1 MMSDFNSNVNLNERI
16 DLPLDADEILDGAV
30 FVKGDSVYAATRL
43 RGTTERDFEDDV
55 EKMLGEVGWTIHVGQ
70 ADYDRK
76 LALKVDSL
84 INFVKE
90 TQPEEW
96 AKIEGLYGSHTQ
108 ERFLKRLVDELEP
121 HDERGGVLNVLRHGI
136 RMIPGAQ
143 FRLCFFKPATAKN
156 PDALAHYKANRFE
169 LVRQLRYGT
178 LPDDTNNSVDVVLFL
193 NGIPVVTMELKNNL
207 TGQHTEHAVKQ
218 YERDRSPKELLF
230 KPNRRALVHFAL
242 DSETVAMCTWLANS
256 KSRFLPFNRGNGMN
270 GAGNPANPHGYRTEY
285 LYREIL
291 APDSLLDII
300 QRFVR
305 VEYDAN
311 THVMKNVIFPRFHQ
325 LDAVRK
331 LVADAR
337 DKGAGQSYLI
347 QHSAGSGKS
356 NSIAWL
362 AHHLQSLHDG
372 NDNPVFDT
380 VVILTD
386 RRNLDTQLS
395 ETIDS
400 VEHKRGV
407 VVRIRE
413 EDGSAGLRE
422 ALNSGAQ
429 IITSTIQKFPYICS
443 ETRVSGRKFAVIIDE
458 AHSSQSGKANAKMKM
473 ALIDRDV
480 DPDEPW
486 DDEDELAREMKA
498 QGRIPNLSFF
508 AFTATPK
515 AATLEVFGT
524 RDNECK
530 RDGDGILIPRPFHLY
545 SMKQAIDEGFI
556 LDVLENYT
564 CFETYFKLAKT
575 IQDDPKYK
583 EAKANRALMG
593 IVDWNPEMVDR
604 KAQII
609 VEHFMNDVEGVL
621 GGKSKAMVVTWSRPM
636 AYRLYLAMT
645 EYIKQQR
652 YACEVMVAFSGKL
665 DVDGE
670 EVTEAKVNG
679 VPETRTAELF
689 DSDAKRIIVCANKF
703 QTGFD
708 QPKLCAMY
716 VDKMLTGVAAVQTLS
731 RLNRT
736 CSIPGKRTF
745 VLDFANTWD
754 TIRASFANY
763 YEATELDAVTDP
775 DVIYNLV
782 ERLDG
787 YHVYEVSEI
796 EAVAEVYYDE
806 TDSGVALRRIEP
818 KLQPAVDRWCALDDT
833 PKREFKMLLRKF
845 LRSYSFITQMISLG
859 DKDLHRLFVY
869 AGFLVKKLFLKTAS
883 MPDLRDKVELE
894 YLRIEDKGTQ
904 HIKLQSEELHNGGAN
919 AGITKDEEEEHL
931 SVLIEHLNE
940 AFGAQWTDADKIIK
954 ACADKICE
962 DEEFVA
968 KARTNSMGD
977 LRAIF
982 GDVML
987 SALAAILSDS
997 QDMYEKFNENPD
1009 AYLNVMN
1016 NDLLPIVYRRC
1027 NADEE

>member
-1 MMSDFNSNVNLNERI
+1 MEDTFETKPKVTVEYYS
-16 DLPLDADEILDGAV
+16 
-30 FVKGDSVYAATRL
+30 ATMPK
-43 RGTTERDFEDDV
+43 TAEKNYEDDV
-55 EKMLGEVGWTIHVGQ
+55 EAILGLAGWRTFDNNAAAQ

-84 INFVKE
+84 IDFVQG

-96 AKIEGLYGSHTQ
+96 AKIDGLYGSHTR
-108 ERFLKRLVDELEP
+108 ERFLKRLCDELEP
-121 HDERGGVLNVLRHGI
+121 HGERGGVVNVLRHGI
-136 RMIPGAQ
+136 RMAPGAQ
-143 FRLCFFKPATAKN
+143 FRLCYFRPATEKN
-156 PDALAHYKANRFE
+156 PDALARWRANRFE
-169 LVRQLRYGT
+169 VVRQLRYGT
-178 LPDDTNNSVDVVLFL
+178 MPDDLNNSVDVVLFL

-207 TGQHTEHAVKQ
+207 TGQRTEHAVKQ
-218 YERDRSPKELLF
+218 YKTDRSPKELLF
-230 KPNRRALVHFAL
+230 KANRRAIVHFAL
-242 DSETVAMCTWLANS
+242 DSETVEMCTWLANG
-256 KSRFLPFNRGNGMN
+256 KSFFLPFNRGNGKN
-270 GAGNPANPHGYRTEY
+270 GAGNPPNLHGYRTEY

-305 VEYDAN
+305 VEYDPD
-311 THVMKNVIFPRFHQ
+311 THAMKKIIFPRFHQ

-331 LVADAR
+331 ASGTG
-337 DKGAGQSYLI
+337 KSYLI

-362 AHHLQSLHDG
+362 AHHLQSLHDA
-372 NDNPVFDT
+372 NDSPVFDT

-386 RRNLDTQLS
+386 RRNLDAQLS
-395 ETIDS
+395 ETIDA

-443 ETRVSGRKFAVIIDE
+443 ETKVSGRKFAVIIDE
-458 AHSSQSGKANAKMKM
+458 AHSSQSGKANAKMKL
-473 ALIDRDV
+473 ALIDRDL

-486 DDEDELAREMKA
+486 DDEDELAKEMKA
-498 QGRIPNLSFF
+498 QGTIPNLSFF

-524 RDNECK
+524 RDELCK
-530 RDGDGILIPRPFHLY
+530 RDESGILIPRPFHLY

-564 CFETYFKLAKT
+564 CFESYFKLVKT
-575 IQDDPKYK
+575 IADDPKYK
-583 EAKANRALMG
+583 EMKANRALMG
-593 IVDWNPEMVDR
+593 IVDWNPAMIGS

-621 GGKSKAMVVTWSRPM
+621 DHHSKAMVVTWSRPM
-636 AYRLYLAMT
+636 AYRLYLAMA
-645 EYIKQQR
+645 EYIKQQK
-652 YACEVMVAFSGKL
+652 YACQIMVAFSGRL

-679 VPETRTAELF
+679 VAETRTAELF
-689 DSDAKRIIVCANKF
+689 DTDEKRIIVCANKF

-745 VLDFANTWD
+745 VVDFANDWE
-754 TIRASFANY
+754 TIRASFSDY
-763 YEATELDAVTDP
+763 YEATQLDAATDP
-775 DVIYNLV
+775 DVIYNLQ

-787 YHVYEVSEI
+787 YHVYDATEI
-796 EAVAEVYYDE
+796 EAVASVYFDE
-806 TDSGVALRRIEP
+806 PDPGAVLRKIEP
-818 KLQPAVDRWCALDDT
+818 KLQPAVDRWQALDDT
-833 PKREFKMLLRKF
+833 PKREFKALLRKF

-859 DKDLHRLFVY
+859 DEDLHRLFVY
-869 AGFLVKKLFLKTAS
+869 AGFLVKKLFLDTGAT
-883 MPDLRDKVELE
+883 PDLRDKVELE

-904 HIKLQSEELHNGGAN
+904 AIKLESTDLHNGGAN
-919 AGITKDEEEEHL
+919 AGVSKEEEEERL
-931 SVLIEHLNE
+931 SVLIDHLND
-940 AFGAQWTDADKIIK
+940 AFGAEWTEADKIIK

-982 GDVML
+982 GDVMMR
-987 SALAAILSDS
+987 ALAAILSDS
-997 QDMYEKFNENPD
+997 QDMYEKFSENPD
-1009 AYLNVMN
+1009 AYMRIMD

-1027 NADEE
+1027 NSDEE

>member
-1 MMSDFNSNVNLNERI
+1 MIGEPIDSNIV
-16 DLPLDADEILDGAV
+16 DALEDGDVLLDGDKAYE
-30 FVKGDSVYAATRL
+30 FKKLGK
-43 RGTTERDFEDDV
+43 TTEKNFENNV
-55 EKMLGEVGWTIHVGQ
+55 EAFMRGVGWRTYSTPVEAQ
-70 ADYDRK
+70 VDYDKK

-84 INFVKE
+84 VGFVRE

-96 AKIEGLYGSHTQ
+96 AKIEGLYGSQTQ
-108 ERFLKRLVDELEP
+108 AKFLKRLCDELEP
-121 HDERGGVLNVLRHGI
+121 HEDRGGVINVLRHGI
-136 RMIPGAQ
+136 RMAPGAQ
-143 FRLCFFKPATAKN
+143 FHLCFFKPATGKN
-156 PDALAHYKANRFE
+156 PDAIARYEANRFE

-178 LPDDTNNSVDVVLFL
+178 LPDDVNNSVDTVLFL

-207 TGQHTEHAVKQ
+207 TGQRTDHAVKQ
-218 YERDRSPKELLF
+218 YRTDRSPKELLF
-230 KPNRRALVHFAL
+230 KPNRRAIVHFAL
-242 DSETVAMCTWLANS
+242 DSETVEMCTWLANGAS
-256 KSRFLPFNRGNGMN
+256 YFLPFNKGNGMN
-270 GAGNPANPHGYRTEY
+270 GAGNPVNPDGYRTEY

-305 VEYDAN
+305 VEYKPLNEDG
-311 THVMKNVIFPRFHQ
+311 TGPKVMKKIIFPRFHQ

-331 LVADAR
+331 LVADA
-337 DKGAGQSYLI
+337 KVNGAGHSYLI

-362 AHHLQSLHDG
+362 AHHLQSLHDDD
-372 NDNPVFDT
+372 DNPVFDT

-386 RRNLDTQLS
+386 RRNLDAQLS

-443 ETRVSGRKFAVIIDE
+443 ETKVSGRKFAVIIDE
-458 AHSSQSGKANAKMKM
+458 AHSSQSGKANAKMKL
-473 ALIDRDV
+473 ALMDQDL

-486 DDEDELAREMKA
+486 DDEDDLAREMKA
-498 QGRIPNLSFF
+498 QGTIPNLSFF

-524 RDNECK
+524 RDGECK
-530 RDGDGILIPRPFHLY
+530 RDESGVLIPRPFHLY

-564 CFETYFKLAKT
+564 CFETYFKLTKT
-575 IQDDPKYK
+575 IAEDPRYK

-593 IVDWNPEMVDR
+593 IAEWNPAMVDK

-621 GGKSKAMVVTWSRPM
+621 DSRSKAMVVTWSRPM
-636 AYRLYLAMT
+636 AYRLYRAICD
-645 EYIKQQR
+645 YIAEMR
-652 YACEVMVAFSGKL
+652 YACEVMVAFSGTL
-665 DVDGE
+665 EVDGE
-670 EVTEAKVNG
+670 ELTESKING
-679 VPETRTAELF
+679 CKDSETADVF
-689 DSDAKRIIVCANKF
+689 DGDAKRIIVCANKF

-736 CSIPGKRTF
+736 CSIKGKRTF
-745 VLDFANTWD
+745 VVDFANDWD
-754 TIRASFANY
+754 TIRASFSNY
-763 YEATELDAVTDP
+763 YEATELDAATDP
-775 DVIYNLV
+775 DVIYDLAA
-782 ERLDG
+782 RLDG
-787 YHVYEVSEI
+787 YRVFERTEV
-796 EAVAEVYYDE
+796 EAVADVYFN
-806 TDSGVALRRIEP
+806 EP
-818 KLQPAVDRWCALDDT
+818 DPDKVLSRVEGKLAPAVDRWKALDDT
-833 PKREFKMLLRKF
+833 PKREFKALLRKF
-845 LRSYSFITQMISLG
+845 LRSYSFITQMVALG
-859 DKDLHRLFVY
+859 DRELHELFVY
-869 AGFLVKKLFLKTAS
+869 GGMLVKKLFLETGGT
-883 MPDLRDKVELE
+883 PDLRDKVELE

-904 HIKLQSEELHNGGAN
+904 AIKLESAELHNGGAN
-919 AGITKDEEEEHL
+919 AGVAKEEEEELL
-931 SVLIEHLNE
+931 SVLIEHLND
-940 AFGAQWTDADKIIK
+940 AFGTKWEDADKIIK

-962 DEEFVA
+962 NEDFVE

-977 LRAIF
+977 LKAIF
-982 GDVML
+982 GGVMMD
-987 SALAAILSDS
+987 ALAAILSDS
-997 QDMYEKFNENPD
+997 TDMYEKFSENPD
-1009 AYLNVMN
+1009 AFMRVMD

-1027 NADEE
+1027 NEGDR

>member
-1 MMSDFNSNVNLNERI
+1 MADYFGTTSNVSIEYRSTPKTSERN
-16 DLPLDADEILDGAV
+16 
-30 FVKGDSVYAATRL
+30 
-43 RGTTERDFEDDV
+43 FEDDV
-55 EKMLGEVGWTIHVGQ
+55 EAIMRLAGWGTFTSNTGAQ

-84 INFVKE
+84 VEFVRE
-90 TQPEEW
+90 TQPKEW
-96 AKIEGLYGSHTQ
+96 AKIEGLYGARTR
-108 ERFLKRLVDELEP
+108 ERFVKRLVDELEP
-121 HDERGGVLNVLRHGI
+121 HGDRGGVVNVLRHGI
-136 RMIPGAQ
+136 RMAPGAH
-143 FRLCFFKPATAKN
+143 FRLCFFEPATRKN
-156 PDALAHYKANRFE
+156 PDAWGRYRANRFE
-169 LVRQLRYGT
+169 VVRQLRYGT
-178 LPDDTNNSVDVVLFL
+178 LPDDIDNSVDIVLFL

-207 TGQHTEHAVKQ
+207 TGQRTEHAVRQ
-218 YERDRSPKELLF
+218 YKTDRSPKEPLF
-230 KPNRRALVHFAL
+230 KPNRRAIVHFAF
-242 DSETVAMCTWLANS
+242 DSETVEMCTWLANG
-256 KSRFLPFNRGNGMN
+256 KSQFLPFNKGNGKN
-270 GAGNPANPHGYRTEY
+270 GAGNPPNPNGYRTEY

-291 APDSLLDII
+291 SPASLLDII

-305 VEYDAN
+305 VEYDSDTKA
-311 THVMKNVIFPRFHQ
+311 MAKIIFPRFHQ

-331 LVADAR
+331 LVADAQR
-337 DKGAGQSYLI
+337 QGAGRSYLI

-356 NSIAWL
+356 NTIAWL
-362 AHHLQSLHDG
+362 AHHLQSLHNAD
-372 NDNPVFDT
+372 DVPVFDT

-386 RRNLDTQLS
+386 RRNLDAQLS

-443 ETRVSGRKFAVIIDE
+443 ETKVSGRRFAVIIDE
-458 AHSSQSGKANAKMKM
+458 AHSSQSGKANAKMKL
-473 ALIDRDV
+473 ALIDRDL

-486 DDEDELAREMKA
+486 DDEDELAKEMKA
-498 QGRIPNLSFF
+498 QGTIPNLSFF

-515 AATLEVFGT
+515 ATTLEVFGT
-524 RDNECK
+524 RDDACK
-530 RDGDGILIPRPFHLY
+530 CDANGILIPRPFHLY

-564 CFETYFKLAKT
+564 CFESYFKLVKT
-575 IQDDPKYK
+575 IADDPKYK
-583 EAKANRALMG
+583 EMKANRALMG
-593 IVDWNPEMVDR
+593 IVDWNPAMIGQ

-621 GGKSKAMVVTWSRPM
+621 GGRAKAMVVTWSRPM
-636 AYRLYLAMT
+636 AYRLYLAMAD
-645 EYIKQQR
+645 YIKQQR
-652 YACEVMVAFSGKL
+652 YACQMMVAFSGTL

-670 EVTEAKVNG
+670 EVTEARVNG

-689 DSDAKRIIVCANKF
+689 DSDEKRIIVCANKF

-745 VLDFANTWD
+745 VVDFANTWD
-754 TIRASFANY
+754 AIRASFSDY
-763 YEATELDAVTDP
+763 YEATQLDAATDP
-775 DVIYNLV
+775 DVIYNLI

-787 YHVYEVSEI
+787 YRVYDPSEV
-796 EAVAEVYYDE
+796 EAVAAAYFDE
-806 TDSGVALRRIEP
+806 PDPGAVLRKIEP
-818 KLQPAVDRWCALDDT
+818 KLQPAVDRWQALDDA
-833 PKREFKMLLRKF
+833 PKREFKALLRKF

-859 DKDLHRLFVY
+859 DANLHRLFVY
-869 AGFLVKKLFLKTAS
+869 SGFLVKKLFLDTGS
-883 MPDLRDKVELE
+883 TPDLRDKVELE

-904 HIKLQSEELHNGGAN
+904 AIKLESTELHNGGAN
-919 AGITKDEEEEHL
+919 AGVSKEEEEERL
-931 SVLIEHLNE
+931 SVLIDHLNE
-940 AFGAQWTDADKIIK
+940 AFGAEWTEADKIIK

-977 LRAIF
+977 LRAVF
-982 GDVML
+982 GDVMMR
-987 SALAAILSDS
+987 ALATILSDS
-997 QDMYEKFNENPD
+997 QDMFERFNENPD
-1009 AYLNVMN
+1009 AYMRIMN
-1016 NDLLPIVYRRC
+1016 SDLLPLVYRRC
-1027 NADEE
+1027 NSVEE

>member
-1 MMSDFNSNVNLNERI
+1 MNAS
-16 DLPLDADEILDGAV
+16 
-30 FVKGDSVYAATRL
+30 
-43 RGTTERDFEDDV
+43 TTEKDFENDV
-55 EKMLGEVGWTIHVGQ
+55 EWLMDQAGWRTIYNETEGLPHADNNACAQ

-84 INFVKE
+84 IGFVQE

-96 AKIEGLYGSHTQ
+96 AKIEGLYGAHAR
-108 ERFLKRLVDELEP
+108 ERFLKRLTDELEP
-121 HDERGGVLNVLRHGI
+121 HGERGGVLNVLRHGI
-136 RMIPGAQ
+136 RMAPGAQ
-143 FRLCFFKPATAKN
+143 FKLCFFKPATSKN
-156 PDALAHYKANRFE
+156 PDAVAHYRANRFE
-169 LVRQLRYGT
+169 MVRQLRYGT
-178 LPDDTNNSVDVVLFL
+178 LPDDLNNYVDVVLFL

-207 TGQHTEHAVKQ
+207 TGQRTEHAVKQ
-218 YERDRSPKELLF
+218 YRRDRSPKELLF

-242 DSETVAMCTWLANS
+242 DSETVQMCTWLANGNS
-256 KSRFLPFNRGNGMN
+256 VFLPFNRGNGNN
-270 GAGNPANPHGYRTEY
+270 GGGNPANPHGYRTEY
-285 LYREIL
+285 LYHDIL

-300 QRFVR
+300 QRFIR
-305 VEYDAN
+305 VEYDKE
-311 THVMKNVIFPRFHQ
+311 THAMKKVIFPRFHQ
-325 LDAVRK
+325 LDAVRR
-331 LVADAR
+331 LVADAQEH
-337 DKGAGQSYLI
+337 GAGHNYLI

-356 NSIAWL
+356 NTIAWL
-362 AHHLQSLHDG
+362 AHHLQSLHDAG
-372 NDNPVFDT
+372 GKPVFDT

-386 RRNLDTQLS
+386 RRNLDAQLS
-395 ETIDS
+395 ETIDA

-407 VVRIRE
+407 VVRVRE

-422 ALNSGAQ
+422 ALNAGAQ

-443 ETRVSGRKFAVIIDE
+443 ETKVSGRRFAVIIDE
-458 AHSSQSGKANAKMKM
+458 AHSSQSGRANAKMKM
-473 ALIDRDV
+473 ALMDRDL

-486 DDEDELAREMKA
+486 DDEDEMAREMKA
-498 QGRIPNLSFF
+498 QGNIDNLSFF

-515 AATLEVFGT
+515 PATLEVFGA
-524 RDNECK
+524 RDEQCK
-530 RDGDGILIPRPFHLY
+530 RDKDGMLIPRPFHLY

-593 IVDWNPEMVDR
+593 IVDWNPAMVDR

-609 VEHFMNDVEGVL
+609 VEHFMNDVEGVI
-621 GGKSKAMVVTWSRPM
+621 GHKAKAMVVTWSRPM
-636 AYRLYLAMT
+636 AYRLYTAMT
-645 EYIKQQR
+645 DYVKQQR
-652 YACEVMVAFSGKL
+652 YACQVMIAFSGTL

-689 DSDAKRIIVCANKF
+689 DTDEKRIIVCANKF

-716 VDKMLTGVAAVQTLS
+716 VDKQLTGVAAVQTLS

-736 CSIPGKRTF
+736 YLGKRTF
-745 VLDFANTWD
+745 VLDFTNTWD

-763 YEATELDAVTDP
+763 YEATELDAATDP
-775 DVIYNLV
+775 DVIYNLA
-782 ERLDG
+782 ERLDS
-787 YHVYEVSEI
+787 YHVYDRTEV
-796 EAVAEVYYDE
+796 EAVSGVYYHEPDQ
-806 TDSGVALRRIEP
+806 DAVLRRIEP
-818 KLQPAVDRWCALDDT
+818 QLQPAVDRWGALDDT
-833 PKREFKMLLRKF
+833 PKREFKALLRKF

-859 DKDLHRLFVY
+859 DEGLHRLFVY
-869 AGFLVKKLFLKTAS
+869 AGFLVKKLFLETGS
-883 MPDLRDKVELE
+883 TPDLRDKVELE

-904 HIKLQSEELHNGGAN
+904 AIKLESEQLHNGGAN
-919 AGITKDEEEEHL
+919 AGVAKEEEEERL
-931 SVLIEHLNE
+931 SVLIEHLND
-940 AFGAQWTDADKIIK
+940 AFGAEWTDADKIIK

-962 DEEFVA
+962 DDDFVA

-982 GDVML
+982 GDVMM

-997 QDMYEKFNENPD
+997 QDMYAKFNKNPD
-1009 AYLNVMN
+1009 AYLRIMN
-1016 NDLLPIVYRRC
+1016 SDLLPIVYRRC
-1027 NADEE
+1027 NERA

>member
-1 MMSDFNSNVNLNERI
+1 MDFEKI
-16 DLPLDADEILDGAV
+16 DPAIADTLQDGDVLVTPDAMYEYKQVG
-30 FVKGDSVYAATRL
+30 K
-43 RGTTERDFEDDV
+43 TTELVFENDV
-55 EKMLGEVGWTIHVGQ
+55 AAFMHETGWCTFASNAEGQ

-84 INFVKE
+84 VGFVQE

-96 AKIEGLYGSHTQ
+96 AKIEGLYGSHTR
-108 ERFLKRLVDELEP
+108 ERFLKRLVEELEP
-121 HDERGGVLNVLRHGI
+121 HGERGGVLNVLRHGI
-136 RMIPGAQ
+136 RMAPGAQ
-143 FRLCFFKPATAKN
+143 FRLCFFKPATDKN
-156 PDALAHYKANRFE
+156 PDALARYRANRFE

-178 LPDDTNNSVDVVLFL
+178 LPDDSGNSVDVVLFL

-207 TGQHTEHAVKQ
+207 SGQRAEHAVKQ
-218 YERDRSPKELLF
+218 YKTDRSPKELLF
-230 KPNRRALVHFAL
+230 KPNRRALVHFTL
-242 DSETVAMCTWLANS
+242 DSETVEMCTWLANG

-270 GAGNPANPHGYRTEY
+270 GGGNPAPADGGYRTEY
-285 LYREIL
+285 LYREVL

-305 VEYDAN
+305 VEYDKE
-311 THVMKNVIFPRFHQ
+311 THVMKAVIFPRFHQ

-331 LVADAR
+331 LVADA
-337 DKGAGQSYLI
+337 KANGVGKNYLI

-362 AHHLQSLHDG
+362 AHHLQSLHDDSG
-372 NDNPVFDT
+372 SPVFNT
-380 VVILTD
+380 VIILTD
-386 RRNLDTQLS
+386 RRNLDEQLS
-395 ETIDS
+395 ETIDA

-407 VVRIRE
+407 VVRVRE

-422 ALNSGAQ
+422 ALNAGAQ

-443 ETRVSGRKFAVIIDE
+443 ETKVSGRTFAVIIDE

-473 ALIDRDV
+473 ALIDRDL

-486 DDEDELAREMKA
+486 DTEDELVREMKA
-498 QGRIPNLSFF
+498 QGHIKNLSFF

-524 RDNECK
+524 RDDQCK
-530 RDGDGILIPRPFHLY
+530 RDADGMLIPRPFHLY
-545 SMKQAIDEGFI
+545 SMKQAIEEGFI

-593 IVDWNPEMVDR
+593 IVNWDPAMVER

-621 GGKSKAMVVTWSRPM
+621 GGKAKAMVVTSSRPM
-636 AYRLYLAMT
+636 AYRLYSAMT
-645 EYIKQQR
+645 EYIKKQR
-652 YACEVMVAFSGKL
+652 YACQVMVAFSGTL
-665 DVDGE
+665 EVDGKE
-670 EVTEAKVNG
+670 LTEAKING
-679 VPETRTAELF
+679 VSETRTAKVF
-689 DSDAKRIIVCANKF
+689 DSDEKRIIVCANKF

-716 VDKMLTGVAAVQTLS
+716 VDKMLTGVTAVQTLS

-736 CSIPGKRTF
+736 CAIPGKRTF
-745 VLDFANTWD
+745 VLDFVNTWE

-775 DVIYNLV
+775 DVIYNLAS
-782 ERLDG
+782 RLDG
-787 YHVYEVSEI
+787 YQVYDPSEV
-796 EAVAEVYYDE
+796 EAVATAYFDE
-806 TDSGVALRRIEP
+806 FDPNAVLRKVES
-818 KLQPAVDRWCALDDT
+818 KLQPAVDRWKALDDT
-833 PKREFKMLLRKF
+833 PKREFKALLRKF

-859 DKDLHRLFVY
+859 DAELHCLFVY
-869 AGFLVKKLFLKTAS
+869 AGFLVKKLYLDTGAT
-883 MPDLRDKVELE
+883 PDLRDKVELE

-904 HIKLQSEELHNGGAN
+904 AIKLESEALHNGGAN
-919 AGITKDEEEEHL
+919 AGIAKEEEEELL
-931 SVLIEHLNE
+931 SVLVDHLNE
-940 AFGAQWTDADKIIK
+940 IFGAQWTEADKIIK

-962 DEEFVA
+962 DEDFVA
-968 KARTNSMGD
+968 KARANNMND

-982 GDVML
+982 GDVMMN
-987 SALAAILSDS
+987 ALAIILGDS
-997 QDMYEKFNENPD
+997 QDMYERFNENPE
-1009 AYLNVMN
+1009 AYLTIMN

-1027 NADEE
+1027 NAEEG

>member
-1 MMSDFNSNVNLNERI
+1 MA
-16 DLPLDADEILDGAV
+16 DAFSSPKVTVEY
-30 FVKGDSVYAATRL
+30 FSTSMPK
-43 RGTTERDFEDDV
+43 TTERNFEDDV
-55 EKMLGEVGWTIHVGQ
+55 EAMLGAAGWRTFGSFAESQ

-84 INFVKE
+84 VSFVRQ
-90 TQPEEW
+90 TQPDEW
-96 AKIEGLYGSHTQ
+96 GKIEGLYGSHTR
-108 ERFLKRLVDELEP
+108 ERFLKRLCDELEP
-121 HDERGGVLNVLRHGI
+121 HDDRGGVLNVLRHGI
-136 RMIPGAQ
+136 RMAPGAQ
-143 FRLCFFKPATAKN
+143 FRLCFFRPATDKN
-156 PDALAHYKANRFE
+156 PDAWERYRANRFE
-169 LVRQLRYGT
+169 VVRQLRYGT
-178 LPDDTNNSVDVVLFL
+178 MPDDKDNSVDVVLFV

-207 TGQHTEHAVKQ
+207 TGQRTEHAVKQ
-218 YERDRSPKELLF
+218 YKCDRSPKELLF
-230 KPNRRALVHFAL
+230 KANRRAIVHFAL
-242 DSETVAMCTWLANS
+242 DSETVEMCTWLANG
-256 KSRFLPFNRGNGMN
+256 KSYFLPFNKGNGKN
-270 GAGNPANPHGYRTEY
+270 GAGNPPNPNGYRTEY

-291 APDSLLDII
+291 APASLLDII

-305 VEYDAN
+305 VEYDAD
-311 THVMKNVIFPRFHQ
+311 TKAMKKIIFPRFHQ

-337 DKGAGQSYLI
+337 EKGAGQSYLI

-362 AHHLQSLHDG
+362 AHHLQSLHDA
-372 NDNPVFDT
+372 NDEPVFDT

-386 RRNLDTQLS
+386 RRNLDAQLS
-395 ETIDS
+395 ETIDA

-443 ETRVSGRKFAVIIDE
+443 ETKVSGRKFAVIIDE
-458 AHSSQSGKANAKMKM
+458 AHSSQSGKANAKMKL
-473 ALIDRDV
+473 ALIDRDL

-486 DDEDELAREMKA
+486 DDEDELAKEMKA
-498 QGRIPNLSFF
+498 QGTIPNLSFF

-524 RDNECK
+524 RDEQCK
-530 RDGDGILIPRPFHLY
+530 RDESGILIPRPFHLY
-545 SMKQAIDEGFI
+545 SMRQAIDEGFI

-564 CFETYFKLAKT
+564 CFESYFKLVKT
-575 IQDDPKYK
+575 IADDPKYK
-583 EAKANRALMG
+583 EMKANRALMG
-593 IVDWNPEMVDR
+593 IVDWNPAMIGQ

-621 GGKSKAMVVTWSRPM
+621 GGKAKAMVVTWSRPM
-636 AYRLYLAMT
+636 AYRLYLAMAD
-645 EYIKQQR
+645 YVKQQR
-652 YACEVMVAFSGKL
+652 YACQIMVAFSGKL

-689 DSDAKRIIVCANKF
+689 DADEKRIIVCANKF

-745 VLDFANTWD
+745 VVDCVNDWETV
-754 TIRASFANY
+754 RSSFSDY
-763 YEATELDAVTDP
+763 YEATQLDAATDP
-775 DVIYNLV
+775 DVIYNLQ

-787 YHVYEVSEI
+787 YRVYDYAEV
-796 EAVAEVYYDE
+796 EAVASVYFDE
-806 TDSGVALRRIEP
+806 PDPGRVLAKVEGRLA
-818 KLQPAVDRWCALDDT
+818 PAVDRWQALDDT
-833 PKREFKMLLRKF
+833 PKREFKALLRKF

-859 DKDLHRLFVY
+859 DEELHGLFVY
-869 AGFLVKKLFLKTAS
+869 GGFLVKKLFLDTGS
-883 MPDLRDKVELE
+883 TPDLRDKVELE

-904 HIKLQSEELHNGGAN
+904 AIKLESTELHNGGAN
-919 AGITKDEEEEHL
+919 AGVSKEEEEERL
-931 SVLIEHLNE
+931 SVLIDHLNE
-940 AFGAQWTDADKIIK
+940 AFGAEWTEADKIIK

-962 DEEFVA
+962 DDDFVQ

-982 GDVML
+982 GDVMMK
-987 SALAAILSDS
+987 ALAAILGDS
-997 QDMYEKFNENPD
+997 QDMYETFSENPD
-1009 AYLNVMN
+1009 AYMRIMN

-1027 NADEE
+1027 NSDEG

>member
-1 MMSDFNSNVNLNERI
+1 M
-16 DLPLDADEILDGAV
+16 DETFDNKTRATV
-30 FVKGDSVYAATRL
+30 EYYATFTPK
-43 RGTTERDFEDDV
+43 TTEKNFENNV
-55 EKMLGEVGWTIHVGQ
+55 ESMMHDAGWKTFESNAVAQ
-70 ADYDRK
+70 RDYDRK
-76 LALKVDSL
+76 RALKTESVVS
-84 INFVKE
+84 FVKE

-96 AKIEGLYGSHTQ
+96 AKIEKMYGDQ
-108 ERFLKRLVDELEP
+108 AEERFLRRLCDELEP
-121 HDERGGVLNVLRHGI
+121 HDERGCVVNVLRHGI
-136 RMIPGAQ
+136 KMAPDAQ
-143 FRLCFFKPATAKN
+143 FRLCFFKPATGKN
-156 PDALAHYKANRFE
+156 PDAIANYEANRFE
-169 LVRQLRYGT
+169 LVRQLHYGT
-178 LPDDTNNSVDVVLFL
+178 LPDDKDNSVDTVLFL

-207 TGQHTEHAVKQ
+207 SGQRTDHAVKQ
-218 YERDRSPKELLF
+218 YKTDRSPKELLF
-230 KPNRRALVHFAL
+230 KPNRRAIVHFAL
-242 DSETVAMCTWLANS
+242 DSETVEMCTWLANG
-256 KSRFLPFNRGNGMN
+256 KSHFLPFNKGNGMN
-270 GAGNPANPHGYRTEY
+270 GAGNPPNPDGYRTEY

-305 VEYDAN
+305 VKYDPDTRA
-311 THVMKNVIFPRFHQ
+311 MKGVIFPRFHQ

-337 DKGAGQSYLI
+337 EKGAGQSYLI

-362 AHHLQSLHDG
+362 AHHLQSLHDDNG
-372 NDNPVFDT
+372 NPVFDT
-380 VVILTD
+380 VIILTD
-386 RRNLDTQLS
+386 RRNLDVQLS
-395 ETIDS
+395 ETIEA

-413 EDGSAGLRE
+413 QDGSAGLRE

-473 ALIDRDV
+473 ALIDRDL
-480 DPDEPW
+480 DPEEPW

-498 QGRIPNLSFF
+498 QGTVPNLSFF

-524 RDNECK
+524 RDDECK
-530 RDGDGILIPRPFHLY
+530 RDANGILIPRPFHLY

-593 IVDWNPEMVDR
+593 IAEWSPAMVER

-621 GGKSKAMVVTWSRPM
+621 GHKSKAMVVTWSRPM
-636 AYRLYLAMT
+636 AYRLYRAMT
-645 EYIKQQR
+645 DYIEKEH

-665 DVDGE
+665 EVDGE
-670 EVTEAKVNG
+670 ELTEASING
-679 VPETRTAELF
+679 APESRTAELF
-689 DSDAKRIIVCANKF
+689 DTDSKRIIVCANKF

-736 CSIPGKRTF
+736 CPIPGKRTF
-745 VLDFANTWD
+745 VVDFANTWD

-763 YEATELDAVTDP
+763 YETTELDAATDP
-775 DVIYNLV
+775 DVIYNLAD
-782 ERLDG
+782 RLAG
-787 YHVYEVSEI
+787 YRVYEASEVA
-796 EAVAEVYYDE
+796 AVADAYFDE
-806 TDSGVALRRIEP
+806 PDPDRVLVKVEA
-818 KLQPAVDRWCALDDT
+818 KLQPAVDRWKAMEDT
-833 PKREFKMLLRKF
+833 RKREFKALLRKF

-859 DKDLHRLFVY
+859 DRKLHRLFVY
-869 AGFLVKKLFLKTAS
+869 GGFLVKKLFLETGDT
-883 MPDLRDKVELE
+883 PDLRDKVDLE

-904 HIKLQSEELHNGGAN
+904 AISLQSEQLHNGGAN
-919 AGITKDEEEEHL
+919 AGIAKEEEEERL

-940 AFGAQWTDADKIIK
+940 AFGTEWEDADKIIK

-962 DEEFVA
+962 DEDFVA
-968 KARTNSMGD
+968 KARTNTMGD

-982 GDVML
+982 GDVMMK
-987 SALAAILSDS
+987 ALAAILSDS
-997 QDMYEKFNENPD
+997 SDMYEKFNENPD
-1009 AYLNVMN
+1009 AYMRVMDS
-1016 NDLLPIVYRRC
+1016 DLLPIVYRRC
-1027 NADEE
+1027 NEDV

>member
-1 MMSDFNSNVNLNERI
+1 MNAS
-16 DLPLDADEILDGAV
+16 
-30 FVKGDSVYAATRL
+30 
-43 RGTTERDFEDDV
+43 TTEKDFENDV
-55 EKMLGEVGWTIHVGQ
+55 EWLMDQAGWRTIYNETEGLPHADNNACAQ

-84 INFVKE
+84 IGFVLE

-96 AKIEGLYGSHTQ
+96 AKIEGLYGAHAR
-108 ERFLKRLVDELEP
+108 ERFLKRLTDELEP
-121 HDERGGVLNVLRHGI
+121 HGERGGVLNVLRHGI
-136 RMIPGAQ
+136 RMAPGAQ
-143 FRLCFFKPATAKN
+143 FKLCFFKPATCKN
-156 PDALAHYKANRFE
+156 PDAVAHYRANRFE
-169 LVRQLRYGT
+169 MVRQLRYGT
-178 LPDDTNNSVDVVLFL
+178 LPDDLNNSVDVVLFL

-207 TGQHTEHAVKQ
+207 TGQRTEHAVKQ
-218 YERDRSPKELLF
+218 YRRDRSPKELLF

-242 DSETVAMCTWLANS
+242 DSETVQMCTWLANGNS
-256 KSRFLPFNRGNGMN
+256 VFLPFNRGNGNN
-270 GAGNPANPHGYRTEY
+270 GGGNPANPHGYRTEY
-285 LYREIL
+285 LYHDIL

-300 QRFVR
+300 QRFIR
-305 VEYDAN
+305 VEYDKE
-311 THVMKNVIFPRFHQ
+311 THAMKKVIFPRFHQ

-331 LVADAR
+331 LVADAQEH
-337 DKGAGQSYLI
+337 GAGHNYLI

-356 NSIAWL
+356 NTIAWL
-362 AHHLQSLHDG
+362 AHHLQSLHDAG
-372 NDNPVFDT
+372 GKPVFDT

-386 RRNLDTQLS
+386 RRNLDAQLS
-395 ETIDS
+395 ETIDA

-407 VVRIRE
+407 VVRVRE

-422 ALNSGAQ
+422 ALNAGAQ

-443 ETRVSGRKFAVIIDE
+443 ETKVSGRRFAVIIDE

-473 ALIDRDV
+473 ALMDRDL

-486 DDEDELAREMKA
+486 DDEDEMAREMKA
-498 QGRIPNLSFF
+498 QGNIDNLSFF

-515 AATLEVFGT
+515 PATLEVFGT
-524 RDNECK
+524 RDEQCK
-530 RDGDGILIPRPFHLY
+530 RDKDGMLIPRPFHLY

-593 IVDWNPEMVDR
+593 IVDWNPAMVDR

-609 VEHFMNDVEGVL
+609 VEHFMNDVEGVI
-621 GGKSKAMVVTWSRPM
+621 GHKAKAMVVTWSRPM
-636 AYRLYLAMT
+636 AYRLYTAMT
-645 EYIKQQR
+645 DYVKQQR
-652 YACEVMVAFSGKL
+652 YACQVMIAFSGAL

-689 DSDAKRIIVCANKF
+689 DTDEKRIIVCANKF

-716 VDKMLTGVAAVQTLS
+716 VDKQLTGVAAVQTLS

-736 CSIPGKRTF
+736 YPGKRTF

-763 YEATELDAVTDP
+763 YEATELDAATDP
-775 DVIYNLV
+775 DVIYNLA
-782 ERLDG
+782 ERLDS
-787 YHVYEVSEI
+787 YHVYDRTEV
-796 EAVAEVYYDE
+796 EAVSDVYYHEPDQ
-806 TDSGVALRRIEP
+806 DAVLRRIEP
-818 KLQPAVDRWCALDDT
+818 QLQPAVDRWGALDDT
-833 PKREFKMLLRKF
+833 PKREFKALLRKF

-859 DKDLHRLFVY
+859 DEGLHRLFVY
-869 AGFLVKKLFLKTAS
+869 AGFLVKKLFLETGS
-883 MPDLRDKVELE
+883 TPDLRDKVELE

-904 HIKLQSEELHNGGAN
+904 AIKLESEQLHNGGAN
-919 AGITKDEEEEHL
+919 AGVAKEEEEERL
-931 SVLIEHLNE
+931 SVLIEHLND
-940 AFGAQWTDADKIIK
+940 AFGAEWTDADKIIK

-962 DEEFVA
+962 DDDFVA

-982 GDVML
+982 GDVMM

-997 QDMYEKFNENPD
+997 QDMYAKFNENPD
-1009 AYLNVMN
+1009 AYLRIMN
-1016 NDLLPIVYRRC
+1016 SDLLPIVYRRC
-1027 NADEE
+1027 NERA

>member
-1 MMSDFNSNVNLNERI
+1 MAEHFDTTSKV
-16 DLPLDADEILDGAV
+16 
-30 FVKGDSVYAATRL
+30 SVEYFGMKMPKTS
-43 RGTTERDFEDDV
+43 EKNFEGDV
-55 EKMLGEVGWTIHVGQ
+55 EAILGLGGWLTFASNAEAQ

-76 LALKVDSL
+76 AALKVNSL
-84 INFVKE
+84 VEFVQK

-96 AKIEGLYGSHTQ
+96 AKIEGLYGAHTR
-108 ERFLKRLVDELEP
+108 ERFVKRLVDELEP
-121 HDERGGVLNVLRHGI
+121 HDDRGGVVNVLRHGI
-136 RMIPGAQ
+136 RMAPGAH
-143 FRLCFFKPATAKN
+143 FRLCFFEPATKKN
-156 PDALAHYKANRFE
+156 PDAWGRYRANRFE
-169 LVRQLRYGT
+169 VVRQLRYGT
-178 LPDDTNNSVDVVLFL
+178 LPDDIDNSVDIVLFL

-207 TGQHTEHAVKQ
+207 TGQRTEHAVRQ
-218 YERDRSPKELLF
+218 YKTDRSPKEPLF
-230 KPNRRALVHFAL
+230 KPNRRAIVHFAF
-242 DSETVAMCTWLANS
+242 DSETVEMCTWLANG
-256 KSRFLPFNRGNGMN
+256 KSQFLPFNKGNGKN
-270 GAGNPANPHGYRTEY
+270 GAGNPPNPNGYRTEY

-291 APDSLLDII
+291 SPASLLDII

-305 VEYDAN
+305 VEYDAD
-311 THVMKNVIFPRFHQ
+311 TKVMTKIIFPRFHQ

-331 LVADAR
+331 LVADAQR
-337 DKGAGQSYLI
+337 QGAGRSYLI

-356 NSIAWL
+356 NTIAWL
-362 AHHLQSLHDG
+362 AHHLQSLHDA
-372 NDNPVFDT
+372 DDVPVFDT

-386 RRNLDTQLS
+386 RRNLDAQLS

-443 ETRVSGRKFAVIIDE
+443 ETKVSGRRFAVIIDE
-458 AHSSQSGKANAKMKM
+458 AHSSQSGKANAKMKL
-473 ALIDRDV
+473 ALIDRDL

-486 DDEDELAREMKA
+486 DDEDELAKEMKA
-498 QGRIPNLSFF
+498 QGTIPNLSFF

-524 RDNECK
+524 RDDACN
-530 RDGDGILIPRPFHLY
+530 RDANGILIPRPFHLY

-564 CFETYFKLAKT
+564 CFESYFKLVKT
-575 IQDDPKYK
+575 IADDPKYK
-583 EAKANRALMG
+583 EMKANRALMG
-593 IVDWNPEMVDR
+593 IVDWNPAMIGQ

-621 GGKSKAMVVTWSRPM
+621 GGKAKAMVVTWSRPM
-636 AYRLYLAMT
+636 AYRLYLAMAD
-645 EYIKQQR
+645 YIKQQR
-652 YACEVMVAFSGKL
+652 YACQIMVAFSGTL

-679 VPETRTAELF
+679 VPEARTAELF
-689 DSDAKRIIVCANKF
+689 DSDEKRIIVCANKF

-745 VLDFANTWD
+745 VVDFANTWD
-754 TIRASFANY
+754 AIRASFSDY
-763 YEATELDAVTDP
+763 YEATQLDAATDP
-775 DVIYNLV
+775 DVIYNLI

-787 YHVYEVSEI
+787 YRVYDPSEV
-796 EAVAEVYYDE
+796 EAVAAAYFDE
-806 TDSGVALRRIEP
+806 PDPGAVLRKIEP
-818 KLQPAVDRWCALDDT
+818 KLQPAVDRWQALDDA
-833 PKREFKMLLRKF
+833 PKREFKALLRKF

-859 DKDLHRLFVY
+859 DADLHRFFVY
-869 AGFLVKKLFLKTAS
+869 SGFLVKKLFLDTGS
-883 MPDLRDKVELE
+883 TPDLRDKVELE
-894 YLRIEDKGTQ
+894 YLRIEDKGT
-904 HIKLQSEELHNGGAN
+904 HAIKLESTELHNGGAN
-919 AGITKDEEEEHL
+919 AGVSKEEEEERL
-931 SVLIEHLNE
+931 SVLIDHLNE
-940 AFGAQWTDADKIIK
+940 AFGAEWTEADKIIK

-977 LRAIF
+977 LRAVF
-982 GDVML
+982 GDVMMR
-987 SALAAILSDS
+987 ALATILSDS
-997 QDMYEKFNENPD
+997 QDMFEKFNENPD
-1009 AYLNVMN
+1009 AYMRIMN
-1016 NDLLPIVYRRC
+1016 SDLLPLVYRRC
-1027 NADEE
+1027 NSVEE

>member
-1 MMSDFNSNVNLNERI
+1 MAEHFDTTSKV
-16 DLPLDADEILDGAV
+16 
-30 FVKGDSVYAATRL
+30 SVEYFGMKMPKTS
-43 RGTTERDFEDDV
+43 EKNFEDDV
-55 EKMLGEVGWTIHVGQ
+55 ETILGLGGWRTFASNAEAQ

-76 LALKVDSL
+76 AALKVDSL
-84 INFVKE
+84 VEFVQK

-96 AKIEGLYGSHTQ
+96 AKIEGLYGARTR
-108 ERFLKRLVDELEP
+108 ERFVKRLVDELEP
-121 HDERGGVLNVLRHGI
+121 HDNRGGVVNVLRHGI
-136 RMIPGAQ
+136 RMAPGAY
-143 FRLCFFKPATAKN
+143 FRLCFFEPATKKN
-156 PDALAHYKANRFE
+156 PDAWGRYRANRFE
-169 LVRQLRYGT
+169 VVRQLRYGT
-178 LPDDTNNSVDVVLFL
+178 LPDDIDNSVDIVLFL

-207 TGQHTEHAVKQ
+207 TGQRTEHAVRQ
-218 YERDRSPKELLF
+218 YKADRSPKEPLF
-230 KPNRRALVHFAL
+230 KPNRRAIVHFAF
-242 DSETVAMCTWLANS
+242 DSETVEMCTWLANG
-256 KSRFLPFNRGNGMN
+256 KSQFLPFNKGNGKN
-270 GAGNPANPHGYRTEY
+270 GAGNPPNPNGYRTEY

-291 APDSLLDII
+291 SPASLLDII

-305 VEYDAN
+305 VEYDAS
-311 THVMKNVIFPRFHQ
+311 TKAMTKIIFPRFHQ

-331 LVADAR
+331 LVADAQR
-337 DKGAGQSYLI
+337 QGAGRSYLI

-356 NSIAWL
+356 NTIAWL
-362 AHHLQSLHDG
+362 THHLQSLHDA
-372 NDNPVFDT
+372 DDVPVFDT
-380 VVILTD
+380 AVILTD
-386 RRNLDTQLS
+386 RRNLDAQLS

-443 ETRVSGRKFAVIIDE
+443 ETKVSGRRFAVIIDE
-458 AHSSQSGKANAKMKM
+458 AHSSQSGKANAKMKL
-473 ALIDRDV
+473 ALIDRDL

-486 DDEDELAREMKA
+486 DDEDELAKEMKA
-498 QGRIPNLSFF
+498 QGTIPNLSFF

-524 RDNECK
+524 RDDACN
-530 RDGDGILIPRPFHLY
+530 RDANGILIPRPFHLY

-564 CFETYFKLAKT
+564 CFESYFKLVKT
-575 IQDDPKYK
+575 IADDPKYK
-583 EAKANRALMG
+583 EMKANRALMG
-593 IVDWNPEMVDR
+593 IVDWNPAMIGQ

-621 GGKSKAMVVTWSRPM
+621 GGKAKAMVVTWSRPM
-636 AYRLYLAMT
+636 AYRLYLAMAD
-645 EYIKQQR
+645 YIKQQR
-652 YACEVMVAFSGKL
+652 YACQIMVAFSGTL

-679 VPETRTAELF
+679 VPEARTAELF
-689 DSDAKRIIVCANKF
+689 DSDEKRIIVCANKF

-745 VLDFANTWD
+745 VVDFANTWD
-754 TIRASFANY
+754 AIRASFSDY
-763 YEATELDAVTDP
+763 YEATQLDAATDP
-775 DVIYNLV
+775 DVIYNLI

-787 YHVYEVSEI
+787 YRVYDPSEV
-796 EAVAEVYYDE
+796 EAVAAAYFDE
-806 TDSGVALRRIEP
+806 PDPGAVLRKIEP
-818 KLQPAVDRWCALDDT
+818 KLQPAVDRWQALDDA
-833 PKREFKMLLRKF
+833 PKREFKALLRKF

-859 DKDLHRLFVY
+859 DADLHRFFVY
-869 AGFLVKKLFLKTAS
+869 SGFLVKKLFLDTGS
-883 MPDLRDKVELE
+883 TPDLRDKVELE
-894 YLRIEDKGTQ
+894 YLRIEDKGT
-904 HIKLQSEELHNGGAN
+904 HAIKLESTELHNGGAN
-919 AGITKDEEEEHL
+919 AGVSKEEEEERL
-931 SVLIEHLNE
+931 SVLIDHLNE
-940 AFGAQWTDADKIIK
+940 AFGAEWTEADKIIK

-977 LRAIF
+977 LRAVF
-982 GDVML
+982 GDVMMR
-987 SALAAILSDS
+987 ALATILSDS
-997 QDMYEKFNENPD
+997 QDMFEKFNENPD
-1009 AYLNVMN
+1009 AYMRIMN
-1016 NDLLPIVYRRC
+1016 SDLLPLVYRRC
-1027 NADEE
+1027 NSVEE

>member
-1 MMSDFNSNVNLNERI
+1 MA
-16 DLPLDADEILDGAV
+16 DAFSSPKVTVEY
-30 FVKGDSVYAATRL
+30 FSTSMPK
-43 RGTTERDFEDDV
+43 TTERNFEDDV
-55 EKMLGEVGWTIHVGQ
+55 EAMLGAAGWRTFGSFAESQ

-84 INFVKE
+84 VSFVRQ
-90 TQPEEW
+90 TQPDEW
-96 AKIEGLYGSHTQ
+96 GKIEGLYGSHTR
-108 ERFLKRLVDELEP
+108 ERFLKRLCDELEP
-121 HDERGGVLNVLRHGI
+121 HDDRGGVLNVLRHGI
-136 RMIPGAQ
+136 RMAPGAQ
-143 FRLCFFKPATAKN
+143 FRLCFFRPATDKN
-156 PDALAHYKANRFE
+156 PDAWERYRANRFE
-169 LVRQLRYGT
+169 VVRQLRYGT
-178 LPDDTNNSVDVVLFL
+178 MPDDKDNSVDVVLFV

-207 TGQHTEHAVKQ
+207 TGQRTEHAVKQ
-218 YERDRSPKELLF
+218 YKCDRSPKELLF
-230 KPNRRALVHFAL
+230 KANRRAIVHFAL
-242 DSETVAMCTWLANS
+242 DSETVEMCTWLANG
-256 KSRFLPFNRGNGMN
+256 KSYFLPFNKGNGKN
-270 GAGNPANPHGYRTEY
+270 GAGNPPNPNGYRTEY

-291 APDSLLDII
+291 APASLLDII

-305 VEYDAN
+305 VEYDAD
-311 THVMKNVIFPRFHQ
+311 TKAMKKIIFPRFHQ

-337 DKGAGQSYLI
+337 EKGAGQSYLI

-362 AHHLQSLHDG
+362 AHHLQSLHDA
-372 NDNPVFDT
+372 NDEPVFDT

-386 RRNLDTQLS
+386 RRNLDAQLS
-395 ETIDS
+395 ETIDA

-443 ETRVSGRKFAVIIDE
+443 ETKVSGRKFAVIIDE
-458 AHSSQSGKANAKMKM
+458 AHSSQSGKANAKMKL
-473 ALIDRDV
+473 ALIDRDL

-486 DDEDELAREMKA
+486 DDEDELAKEMKA
-498 QGRIPNLSFF
+498 QGTIPNLSFF

-524 RDNECK
+524 RDEQCK
-530 RDGDGILIPRPFHLY
+530 RDESGILIPRPFHLY
-545 SMKQAIDEGFI
+545 SMRQAIDEGFI

-564 CFETYFKLAKT
+564 CFESYFKLVKT
-575 IQDDPKYK
+575 IADDPKYK
-583 EAKANRALMG
+583 EMKANRALMG
-593 IVDWNPEMVDR
+593 IVDWNPAMIGQ

-621 GGKSKAMVVTWSRPM
+621 GGKAKAMVVTWSRPM
-636 AYRLYLAMT
+636 AYRLYLAMAD
-645 EYIKQQR
+645 YVKQQR
-652 YACEVMVAFSGKL
+652 YACQIMVAFSGKL

-689 DSDAKRIIVCANKF
+689 DADEKRIIVCANKF

-745 VLDFANTWD
+745 VVDFVNDWETV
-754 TIRASFANY
+754 RSSFSDY
-763 YEATELDAVTDP
+763 YEATQLDAATDP
-775 DVIYNLV
+775 DVIYNLQ

-787 YHVYEVSEI
+787 YRVYDYAEV
-796 EAVAEVYYDE
+796 EAVASVYFDE
-806 TDSGVALRRIEP
+806 PDPGRVLAKVEGRLA
-818 KLQPAVDRWCALDDT
+818 PAVDRWQALDDT
-833 PKREFKMLLRKF
+833 PKREFKALLRKF

-859 DKDLHRLFVY
+859 DEELHGLFVY
-869 AGFLVKKLFLKTAS
+869 GGFLVKKLFLDTGS
-883 MPDLRDKVELE
+883 TPDLRDKVELE

-904 HIKLQSEELHNGGAN
+904 AIKLESTELHNGGAN
-919 AGITKDEEEEHL
+919 AGVSKEEEEERL
-931 SVLIEHLNE
+931 SVLIDHLNE
-940 AFGAQWTDADKIIK
+940 AFGAEWTEADKIIK
-954 ACADKICE
+954 TCADKICE
-962 DEEFVA
+962 DDDFVQ

-982 GDVML
+982 GDVMMK
-987 SALAAILSDS
+987 ALAAILGDS
-997 QDMYEKFNENPD
+997 QDMYETFSENPD
-1009 AYLNVMN
+1009 AYMRIMN

-1027 NADEE
+1027 NSDEG

>member
-1 MMSDFNSNVNLNERI
+1 MAEHFDTTSKV
-16 DLPLDADEILDGAV
+16 
-30 FVKGDSVYAATRL
+30 SVEYFGMKMPKTS
-43 RGTTERDFEDDV
+43 EKNFEGDV
-55 EKMLGEVGWTIHVGQ
+55 EAILGLGGWLTFASNAEAQ

-76 LALKVDSL
+76 AALKVNSL
-84 INFVKE
+84 VEFVQK

-96 AKIEGLYGSHTQ
+96 AKIEGLYGAHTR
-108 ERFLKRLVDELEP
+108 ERFVKRLVDELEP
-121 HDERGGVLNVLRHGI
+121 HDDRGGVVNVLRHGI
-136 RMIPGAQ
+136 RMAPGAH
-143 FRLCFFKPATAKN
+143 FRLCFFEPATKKN
-156 PDALAHYKANRFE
+156 PDAWGRYRANRFE
-169 LVRQLRYGT
+169 VVRQLRYGT
-178 LPDDTNNSVDVVLFL
+178 LPDDIDNSVDIVLFL

-207 TGQHTEHAVKQ
+207 TGQRTEHAVRQ
-218 YERDRSPKELLF
+218 YKTDRSPKEPLF
-230 KPNRRALVHFAL
+230 KPNRRAIVHFAF
-242 DSETVAMCTWLANS
+242 DSETVEMCTWLANG
-256 KSRFLPFNRGNGMN
+256 KSQFLPFNKGNGKN
-270 GAGNPANPHGYRTEY
+270 GAGNPPNPNGYRTEY

-291 APDSLLDII
+291 SPASLLDII

-305 VEYDAN
+305 VECDAD
-311 THVMKNVIFPRFHQ
+311 TKVMTKIIFPRFHQ

-331 LVADAR
+331 LVADAQR
-337 DKGAGQSYLI
+337 QGAGRSYLI

-356 NSIAWL
+356 NTIAWL
-362 AHHLQSLHDG
+362 AHHLQSLHDA
-372 NDNPVFDT
+372 DDVPVFDT

-386 RRNLDTQLS
+386 RRNLDAQLS
-395 ETIDS
+395 EIIDS

-443 ETRVSGRKFAVIIDE
+443 ETKVSGRRFAVIIDE
-458 AHSSQSGKANAKMKM
+458 AHSSQSGKANAKMKL
-473 ALIDRDV
+473 ALIDRDL

-486 DDEDELAREMKA
+486 DDEDELAKEMKA
-498 QGRIPNLSFF
+498 QGTIPNLSFF

-524 RDNECK
+524 RDDACN
-530 RDGDGILIPRPFHLY
+530 RDANGILIPRPFHLY

-564 CFETYFKLAKT
+564 CFESYFKLVKT
-575 IQDDPKYK
+575 IADDPKYK
-583 EAKANRALMG
+583 EMKANRALMG
-593 IVDWNPEMVDR
+593 IVDWNPAMIGQ

-621 GGKSKAMVVTWSRPM
+621 GGKAKAMVVTWSRPM
-636 AYRLYLAMT
+636 AYRLYLAMAD
-645 EYIKQQR
+645 YIKQQR
-652 YACEVMVAFSGKL
+652 YACQIMVAFSGTL

-679 VPETRTAELF
+679 VPEARTAELF
-689 DSDAKRIIVCANKF
+689 DSDEKRIIVCANKF

-745 VLDFANTWD
+745 VVDFANTWD
-754 TIRASFANY
+754 AIRASFSDY
-763 YEATELDAVTDP
+763 YEATQLDAATDP
-775 DVIYNLV
+775 DVIYNLI

-787 YHVYEVSEI
+787 YRVYDPSEV
-796 EAVAEVYYDE
+796 EAVAAAYFDE
-806 TDSGVALRRIEP
+806 PDPGAVLRKIEP
-818 KLQPAVDRWCALDDT
+818 KLQPAVDRWQALDDA
-833 PKREFKMLLRKF
+833 PKREFKALLRKF

-859 DKDLHRLFVY
+859 DADLHRSFVY
-869 AGFLVKKLFLKTAS
+869 SGFLVKKLFLDTGS
-883 MPDLRDKVELE
+883 TPDLRDKVELE

-904 HIKLQSEELHNGGAN
+904 AIKLESTELHNGGAN
-919 AGITKDEEEEHL
+919 AGVSKEEEEERL
-931 SVLIEHLNE
+931 SVLIDHLNE
-940 AFGAQWTDADKIIK
+940 AFGAEWTEADKIIK

-977 LRAIF
+977 LRAVF
-982 GDVML
+982 GDVMMR
-987 SALAAILSDS
+987 ALATILSDS
-997 QDMYEKFNENPD
+997 QDMFEKFNENPD
-1009 AYLNVMN
+1009 AYMRIMN
-1016 NDLLPIVYRRC
+1016 SDLLPLVYRRC
-1027 NADEE
+1027 NSVEE

>member
-1 MMSDFNSNVNLNERI
+1 MVEHFDTTSKV
-16 DLPLDADEILDGAV
+16 
-30 FVKGDSVYAATRL
+30 SVEYF
-43 RGTTERDFEDDV
+43 GTKMPKTSEKNFEGDV
-55 EKMLGEVGWTIHVGQ
+55 EAILGLGGWLTFASNAEAQ

-76 LALKVDSL
+76 AALKVNSL
-84 INFVKE
+84 VEFVQK

-96 AKIEGLYGSHTQ
+96 AKIEELYGAHTR
-108 ERFLKRLVDELEP
+108 ERFVKRLVDELEP
-121 HDERGGVLNVLRHGI
+121 HDDRGGVVNVLRHGI
-136 RMIPGAQ
+136 RMAPGAH
-143 FRLCFFKPATAKN
+143 FRLCFFEPATKKN
-156 PDALAHYKANRFE
+156 PDAWGRYRANRFE
-169 LVRQLRYGT
+169 VVRQLRYGT
-178 LPDDTNNSVDVVLFL
+178 LPDDIDNSVDIVLFL

-207 TGQHTEHAVKQ
+207 TGQRTEHAVRQ
-218 YERDRSPKELLF
+218 YKTDRSPKELLF
-230 KPNRRALVHFAL
+230 KPNRRAIVHFAF
-242 DSETVAMCTWLANS
+242 DSETVEMCTWLANG
-256 KSRFLPFNRGNGMN
+256 KSQFLPFNKGNGKN
-270 GAGNPANPHGYRTEY
+270 GAGNPPNPNGYRTEY

-291 APDSLLDII
+291 PPASLLDII

-305 VEYDAN
+305 VEYDAD
-311 THVMKNVIFPRFHQ
+311 TKVMTKIIFPRFHQ

-331 LVADAR
+331 LVADAQR
-337 DKGAGQSYLI
+337 QGAGHSYLI

-356 NSIAWL
+356 NTIAWL
-362 AHHLQSLHDG
+362 AHHLQSLHDA
-372 NDNPVFDT
+372 DDVPVFDT

-386 RRNLDTQLS
+386 RRNLDAQLS

-443 ETRVSGRKFAVIIDE
+443 ETKVSGRRFAVIIDE
-458 AHSSQSGKANAKMKM
+458 AHSSQSGKANAKMKLS
-473 ALIDRDV
+473 LIDRDL

-486 DDEDELAREMKA
+486 DDEDELAKEMKA
-498 QGRIPNLSFF
+498 QGTIPNLSFF

-524 RDNECK
+524 RDDACK
-530 RDGDGILIPRPFHLY
+530 RDANGILIPRPFHLY

-564 CFETYFKLAKT
+564 CFESYFKLVKT
-575 IQDDPKYK
+575 IADDPKYK
-583 EAKANRALMG
+583 EMKANRALMG
-593 IVDWNPEMVDR
+593 IVDWNPAMIGQ

-621 GGKSKAMVVTWSRPM
+621 GGKAKAMVVTWSRPM
-636 AYRLYLAMT
+636 AYRLYLAMAD
-645 EYIKQQR
+645 YIKQQR
-652 YACEVMVAFSGKL
+652 YACQIMVAFSGTL

-679 VPETRTAELF
+679 VPEARTAELF
-689 DSDAKRIIVCANKF
+689 DSDEKRIIVCANKF

-745 VLDFANTWD
+745 VVDFANTWD
-754 TIRASFANY
+754 AIRASFSDY
-763 YEATELDAVTDP
+763 YEATQLDAATDP
-775 DVIYNLV
+775 DVIYNLIG
-782 ERLDG
+782 RLDG
-787 YHVYEVSEI
+787 YRVYDPSEV
-796 EAVAEVYYDE
+796 EAVAAAYFDE
-806 TDSGVALRRIEP
+806 PDPGAVLRKIEP
-818 KLQPAVDRWCALDDT
+818 KLQPAVDRWQALDDA
-833 PKREFKMLLRKF
+833 PKREFKALLRKF

-859 DKDLHRLFVY
+859 DANLHRFFVY
-869 AGFLVKKLFLKTAS
+869 SGFLVKKLFLDTGS
-883 MPDLRDKVELE
+883 TPDLRDKVELE

-904 HIKLQSEELHNGGAN
+904 AIKLESTELHNGGAN
-919 AGITKDEEEEHL
+919 AGVSKEEEEERL
-931 SVLIEHLNE
+931 SVLIDHLNE
-940 AFGAQWTDADKIIK
+940 AFGAEWTEADKIIK

-977 LRAIF
+977 LRAVF
-982 GDVML
+982 GDVMMR
-987 SALAAILSDS
+987 ALATILSDS
-997 QDMYEKFNENPD
+997 QDMFERFNENPD
-1009 AYLNVMN
+1009 AYMRIMN
-1016 NDLLPIVYRRC
+1016 SDLLPLVYRRC
-1027 NADEE
+1027 NSVEE

>member
-1 MMSDFNSNVNLNERI
+1 MNAS
-16 DLPLDADEILDGAV
+16 
-30 FVKGDSVYAATRL
+30 
-43 RGTTERDFEDDV
+43 TTEKDFENDV
-55 EKMLGEVGWTIHVGQ
+55 EWLMDQAGWRTIYNETEGLPHADNNACAQ

-84 INFVKE
+84 IGFVQE

-96 AKIEGLYGSHTQ
+96 AKIEGLYGAHAR
-108 ERFLKRLVDELEP
+108 ERFLKRLADELEP
-121 HDERGGVLNVLRHGI
+121 HGERGGVLNVLRHGI
-136 RMIPGAQ
+136 RMAPGAQ
-143 FRLCFFKPATAKN
+143 FKLCFFKPATSKN
-156 PDALAHYKANRFE
+156 PDAVARYHANRFE
-169 LVRQLRYGT
+169 MVRQLRYGT
-178 LPDDTNNSVDVVLFL
+178 LPDDLNNSVDVVLFL

-207 TGQHTEHAVKQ
+207 TGQRTEHAAKQ
-218 YERDRSPKELLF
+218 YKRDRSPKELLF

-242 DSETVAMCTWLANS
+242 DSETVQMCTWLANGNS
-256 KSRFLPFNRGNGMN
+256 VFLPFNRGNGNN
-270 GAGNPANPHGYRTEY
+270 GGGNPANPHGYRTEY
-285 LYREIL
+285 LYHDIL

-300 QRFVR
+300 QRFIR
-305 VEYDAN
+305 VEYDKE
-311 THVMKNVIFPRFHQ
+311 THAMKKVIFPRFHQ

-331 LVADAR
+331 LVADAQEH
-337 DKGAGQSYLI
+337 GAGHNYLI

-356 NSIAWL
+356 NTIAWL
-362 AHHLQSLHDG
+362 AHHLQSLHNAG
-372 NDNPVFDT
+372 GKPVFDT

-386 RRNLDTQLS
+386 RRNLDAQLS
-395 ETIDS
+395 ETIDA

-407 VVRIRE
+407 VVRVRE

-422 ALNSGAQ
+422 ALNAGAQ

-443 ETRVSGRKFAVIIDE
+443 ETKVSGRRFAVIIDE

-473 ALIDRDV
+473 ALMDRDL

-486 DDEDELAREMKA
+486 DDEDEMAREMKA
-498 QGRIPNLSFF
+498 QGNIDNLSFF

-515 AATLEVFGT
+515 PATLEVFGA
-524 RDNECK
+524 RDEQCK
-530 RDGDGILIPRPFHLY
+530 RDKDGMLIPRPFHLY

-593 IVDWNPEMVDR
+593 IVDWNPAMVDR

-609 VEHFMNDVEGVL
+609 VEHFMNDVEGVI
-621 GGKSKAMVVTWSRPM
+621 GHKAKAMVVTWSRPM
-636 AYRLYLAMT
+636 AYRLYTAMT
-645 EYIKQQR
+645 DYVKQQR
-652 YACEVMVAFSGKL
+652 YACQVMIAFSGAL

-689 DSDAKRIIVCANKF
+689 DTDEKRIIVCANKF

-716 VDKMLTGVAAVQTLS
+716 VDKQLTGVAAVQTLS

-736 CSIPGKRTF
+736 YPGKRTF

-754 TIRASFANY
+754 TIRVSFANY
-763 YEATELDAVTDP
+763 YEATELDAATDP
-775 DVIYNLV
+775 DVIYNLA
-782 ERLDG
+782 ERLDS
-787 YHVYEVSEI
+787 YHVYDRTEA
-796 EAVAEVYYDE
+796 EAVSDVYYHEPDQ
-806 TDSGVALRRIEP
+806 DAVLRRIEP
-818 KLQPAVDRWCALDDT
+818 QLQPAVDRWGALDDT
-833 PKREFKMLLRKF
+833 PKREFKALLRKF

-859 DKDLHRLFVY
+859 DEGLHRLFVY
-869 AGFLVKKLFLKTAS
+869 AGFLVKKLFLETGS
-883 MPDLRDKVELE
+883 TPDLRDKVELE

-904 HIKLQSEELHNGGAN
+904 AIKLESEQLHNGGAN
-919 AGITKDEEEEHL
+919 AGVAKEEEEERL
-931 SVLIEHLNE
+931 SVLIEHLND
-940 AFGAQWTDADKIIK
+940 AFGAEWTDADKIIK

-962 DEEFVA
+962 DDDFVA

-982 GDVML
+982 GDVMM

-997 QDMYEKFNENPD
+997 QDMYAKFNKNPD
-1009 AYLNVMN
+1009 AYLRIMN
-1016 NDLLPIVYRRC
+1016 SDLLPIVYRRC
-1027 NADEE
+1027 NERA

>member
-1 MMSDFNSNVNLNERI
+1 MVEHFDTTSKV
-16 DLPLDADEILDGAV
+16 
-30 FVKGDSVYAATRL
+30 SVEYF
-43 RGTTERDFEDDV
+43 GTKMPKTSEKNFEGDV
-55 EKMLGEVGWTIHVGQ
+55 EAILGLGGWLTFASNAEAQ

-76 LALKVDSL
+76 AALKVNSL
-84 INFVKE
+84 VEFVQK

-96 AKIEGLYGSHTQ
+96 AKIEGLYGAHAR
-108 ERFLKRLVDELEP
+108 ERFVKRLVDELEP
-121 HDERGGVLNVLRHGI
+121 HDDRGGVVNVLRHGI
-136 RMIPGAQ
+136 RMAPGAH
-143 FRLCFFKPATAKN
+143 FRLCFFEPATKKN
-156 PDALAHYKANRFE
+156 PDAWGRYRANRFE
-169 LVRQLRYGT
+169 VVRQLRYGT
-178 LPDDTNNSVDVVLFL
+178 LPDDIDNSVDIVLFL

-207 TGQHTEHAVKQ
+207 TGQRTEHAVRQ
-218 YERDRSPKELLF
+218 YKTDRSPKELLF
-230 KPNRRALVHFAL
+230 KPNRRAIVHFAF
-242 DSETVAMCTWLANS
+242 DSETVEMCTWLANG
-256 KSRFLPFNRGNGMN
+256 KSQFLPFNKGNGKN
-270 GAGNPANPHGYRTEY
+270 GAGNPPNPNGYRTEY

-291 APDSLLDII
+291 SPASLLDII

-305 VEYDAN
+305 VEYDAD
-311 THVMKNVIFPRFHQ
+311 TKVMTKIIFPRFHQ

-331 LVADAR
+331 LVADAQR
-337 DKGAGQSYLI
+337 QGAGHSYLI

-356 NSIAWL
+356 NTIAWL
-362 AHHLQSLHDG
+362 AHHLQSLHDA
-372 NDNPVFDT
+372 DDVSVFDT

-386 RRNLDTQLS
+386 RRNLDAQLS

-443 ETRVSGRKFAVIIDE
+443 ETKVSGRRFAVIIDE
-458 AHSSQSGKANAKMKM
+458 AHSSQSGKANAKMKL
-473 ALIDRDV
+473 ALIDRDL

-486 DDEDELAREMKA
+486 DDEDELAKEMKA
-498 QGRIPNLSFF
+498 QGTISNLSFF

-524 RDNECK
+524 RDNACK
-530 RDGDGILIPRPFHLY
+530 RDANGILIPRPFHLY

-564 CFETYFKLAKT
+564 CFESYFKLVKT
-575 IQDDPKYK
+575 IADDPKYK
-583 EAKANRALMG
+583 EMKANRALMG
-593 IVDWNPEMVDR
+593 IVDWNPAMIGQ

-621 GGKSKAMVVTWSRPM
+621 GGKAKAMVVTWSRPM
-636 AYRLYLAMT
+636 AYRLYLAMAD
-645 EYIKQQR
+645 YIKQQR
-652 YACEVMVAFSGKL
+652 YACQIMVAFSGTL

-679 VPETRTAELF
+679 VPEARTAELF
-689 DSDAKRIIVCANKF
+689 DSDEKRIIVCANKF

-708 QPKLCAMY
+708 QPRLCAMY

-745 VLDFANTWD
+745 VVDFANTWD
-754 TIRASFANY
+754 AIRASFSDY
-763 YEATELDAVTDP
+763 YEATQLDAATDP
-775 DVIYNLV
+775 DVIYNLIG
-782 ERLDG
+782 RLDG
-787 YHVYEVSEI
+787 YRVYDPSEV
-796 EAVAEVYYDE
+796 EAVAAAYFDE
-806 TDSGVALRRIEP
+806 PDPGAVLRKIEP
-818 KLQPAVDRWCALDDT
+818 QLQPAVDRWQALDDA
-833 PKREFKMLLRKF
+833 PKREFKALLRKF

-859 DKDLHRLFVY
+859 DANLHRFFVY
-869 AGFLVKKLFLKTAS
+869 SGFLVKKLFLDTGS
-883 MPDLRDKVELE
+883 TPDLRDKVELE

-904 HIKLQSEELHNGGAN
+904 AIKLESTELHNGGAN
-919 AGITKDEEEEHL
+919 AGVSKEEEEERL
-931 SVLIEHLNE
+931 SVLIDHLNE
-940 AFGAQWTDADKIIK
+940 AFGAEWTEADKIIK

-977 LRAIF
+977 LRAVF
-982 GDVML
+982 GDVMMR
-987 SALAAILSDS
+987 ALATILSDS
-997 QDMYEKFNENPD
+997 QDMFERFNENPD
-1009 AYLNVMN
+1009 AYMRIMN
-1016 NDLLPIVYRRC
+1016 SDLLPLVYRRC
-1027 NADEE
+1027 NSVEE

>member
-1 MMSDFNSNVNLNERI
+1 MA
-16 DLPLDADEILDGAV
+16 DAFSSPKVTVEY
-30 FVKGDSVYAATRL
+30 FSTSMPK
-43 RGTTERDFEDDV
+43 TTERNFEDDV
-55 EKMLGEVGWTIHVGQ
+55 EAMLGAAGWRTFGSFAESQ

-84 INFVKE
+84 VSFVRQ
-90 TQPEEW
+90 TQPDEW
-96 AKIEGLYGSHTQ
+96 GKIEGLYGSHTR
-108 ERFLKRLVDELEP
+108 ERFLKRLCDELEP
-121 HDERGGVLNVLRHGI
+121 HDDRGGVLNVLRHGI
-136 RMIPGAQ
+136 RMAPGAQ
-143 FRLCFFKPATAKN
+143 FRLCFFRPATDKN
-156 PDALAHYKANRFE
+156 PDAWERYRANRFE
-169 LVRQLRYGT
+169 VVRQLRYGT
-178 LPDDTNNSVDVVLFL
+178 MPDDKDNSVDVVLFV

-207 TGQHTEHAVKQ
+207 TGQRTEHAVKQ
-218 YERDRSPKELLF
+218 YKCDRSPKELLF
-230 KPNRRALVHFAL
+230 KANRRAIVHFAL
-242 DSETVAMCTWLANS
+242 DSETVEMCTWLANG
-256 KSRFLPFNRGNGMN
+256 KSYFLPFNKGNGKN
-270 GAGNPANPHGYRTEY
+270 GAGNPPNPNGYRTEY

-291 APDSLLDII
+291 APASLLDII

-305 VEYDAN
+305 VEYDAD
-311 THVMKNVIFPRFHQ
+311 TKAMKKIIFPRFHQ

-337 DKGAGQSYLI
+337 EKGAGQSYLI

-362 AHHLQSLHDG
+362 AHHLQSLHDA
-372 NDNPVFDT
+372 NDEPVFDT

-386 RRNLDTQLS
+386 RRNLDAQLS
-395 ETIDS
+395 ETIDA

-443 ETRVSGRKFAVIIDE
+443 ETKVSGRKFAVIIDE
-458 AHSSQSGKANAKMKM
+458 AHSSQSGKANAKMKL
-473 ALIDRDV
+473 ALIDRDL

-486 DDEDELAREMKA
+486 DDEDELAKEMKA
-498 QGRIPNLSFF
+498 QGTIPNLSFF

-524 RDNECK
+524 RDEQCK
-530 RDGDGILIPRPFHLY
+530 RDESGILIPRPFHLY
-545 SMKQAIDEGFI
+545 SMRQAIDEGFI

-564 CFETYFKLAKT
+564 CFESYFKLVKT
-575 IQDDPKYK
+575 IADDPKYK
-583 EAKANRALMG
+583 EMKANRALMG
-593 IVDWNPEMVDR
+593 IVDWNPAMIGQ

-621 GGKSKAMVVTWSRPM
+621 GGKAKAMVVTWSRPM
-636 AYRLYLAMT
+636 AYRLYLAMAD
-645 EYIKQQR
+645 YVKQQR
-652 YACEVMVAFSGKL
+652 YACQIMVAFSGKL

-689 DSDAKRIIVCANKF
+689 DADGKRIIVCANKF

-745 VLDFANTWD
+745 VVDFVNDWETV
-754 TIRASFANY
+754 RSSFSDY
-763 YEATELDAVTDP
+763 YEATQLDAATDP
-775 DVIYNLV
+775 DVIYNLQ

-787 YHVYEVSEI
+787 YRVYDYAEV
-796 EAVAEVYYDE
+796 EAVASVYFDE
-806 TDSGVALRRIEP
+806 PDPGRVLAKVEGRLA
-818 KLQPAVDRWCALDDT
+818 PAVDRWQALDDT
-833 PKREFKMLLRKF
+833 PKREFKALLRKF

-859 DKDLHRLFVY
+859 DEELHGLFVY
-869 AGFLVKKLFLKTAS
+869 GGFLVKKLFLDTGS
-883 MPDLRDKVELE
+883 TPDLRDKVELE

-904 HIKLQSEELHNGGAN
+904 AIKLESTELHNGGAN
-919 AGITKDEEEEHL
+919 AGVSKEEEEERL
-931 SVLIEHLNE
+931 SVLIDHLNE
-940 AFGAQWTDADKIIK
+940 AFGAEWTEADKIIK

-962 DEEFVA
+962 DDDFVQ

-982 GDVML
+982 GDVMMK
-987 SALAAILSDS
+987 ALAAILGDS
-997 QDMYEKFNENPD
+997 QDMYETFSENPD
-1009 AYLNVMN
+1009 AYMRIMN

-1027 NADEE
+1027 NSDEG

>member
-1 MMSDFNSNVNLNERI
+1 MNAS
-16 DLPLDADEILDGAV
+16 
-30 FVKGDSVYAATRL
+30 
-43 RGTTERDFEDDV
+43 TTEKDFEGDV
-55 EKMLGEVGWTIHVGQ
+55 EWLMDQAGWRTIYNETEGLPHADNNACAQ

-84 INFVKE
+84 IGFVQE

-96 AKIEGLYGSHTQ
+96 AKIEGLYGAHAR
-108 ERFLKRLVDELEP
+108 ERFLKRLTDELEP
-121 HDERGGVLNVLRHGI
+121 HGERGGVLNVLRHGI
-136 RMIPGAQ
+136 RMAPGAQ
-143 FRLCFFKPATAKN
+143 FKLCFFKPATCKN
-156 PDALAHYKANRFE
+156 PDAVARYHANRFE
-169 LVRQLRYGT
+169 MVRQLRYGT
-178 LPDDTNNSVDVVLFL
+178 LPDDLNNSVDVVLFL

-207 TGQHTEHAVKQ
+207 TGQRTEHAVKQ
-218 YERDRSPKELLF
+218 YRRDRSPKELLF

-242 DSETVAMCTWLANS
+242 DSETVQMCTWLANGNS
-256 KSRFLPFNRGNGMN
+256 VFLPFNRGNGNN
-270 GAGNPANPHGYRTEY
+270 GGGNPANPHGYRTEY
-285 LYREIL
+285 LYHDIL

-300 QRFVR
+300 QRFIR
-305 VEYDAN
+305 VEYDKE
-311 THVMKNVIFPRFHQ
+311 THAMKKIIFPRFHQ

-331 LVADAR
+331 LVADAQEH
-337 DKGAGQSYLI
+337 GAGHNYLI

-356 NSIAWL
+356 NTIAWL
-362 AHHLQSLHDG
+362 AHHLQSLHDAG
-372 NDNPVFDT
+372 GKPVFDT

-386 RRNLDTQLS
+386 RRNLDAQLS
-395 ETIDS
+395 ETIDA

-407 VVRIRE
+407 VVRVRE

-422 ALNSGAQ
+422 ALNAGAQ

-443 ETRVSGRKFAVIIDE
+443 ETKVSGRRFAVIIDE

-473 ALIDRDV
+473 ALMDRDL

-486 DDEDELAREMKA
+486 DDEDEMAREMKA
-498 QGRIPNLSFF
+498 QGSIDNLSFF

-515 AATLEVFGT
+515 PATLEVFGT
-524 RDNECK
+524 RDEQCK
-530 RDGDGILIPRPFHLY
+530 RDKDGMLIPRPFHLY

-593 IVDWNPEMVDR
+593 IVDWNPAMVDR

-609 VEHFMNDVEGVL
+609 VEHFMNDVEGVI
-621 GGKSKAMVVTWSRPM
+621 GHKAKAMVVTWSRPM
-636 AYRLYLAMT
+636 AYRLYTAMT
-645 EYIKQQR
+645 DYVKQQR
-652 YACEVMVAFSGKL
+652 YACQVMIAFSGAL

-689 DSDAKRIIVCANKF
+689 DTDEKRIIVCANKF

-716 VDKMLTGVAAVQTLS
+716 VDKQLTGVAAVQTLS

-736 CSIPGKRTF
+736 YPGKRTF

-763 YEATELDAVTDP
+763 YEATELDAATDP
-775 DVIYNLV
+775 DVIYNLA
-782 ERLDG
+782 ERLDS
-787 YHVYEVSEI
+787 YHVYDRTEV
-796 EAVAEVYYDE
+796 EAVSGVYYHEPDQ
-806 TDSGVALRRIEP
+806 DAVLRRIEP
-818 KLQPAVDRWCALDDT
+818 QLQPAVDRWGALDDT
-833 PKREFKMLLRKF
+833 PKREFKALLRKF

-859 DKDLHRLFVY
+859 DEGLHRLFVY
-869 AGFLVKKLFLKTAS
+869 AGFLVKKLFLETGS
-883 MPDLRDKVELE
+883 TPDLRDKVELE

-904 HIKLQSEELHNGGAN
+904 AIKLESEQLHNGGAN
-919 AGITKDEEEEHL
+919 AGVAKEEEEERL
-931 SVLIEHLNE
+931 SVLIEHLND
-940 AFGAQWTDADKIIK
+940 AFGAEWTDADKIIK

-962 DEEFVA
+962 DDDFVA

-982 GDVML
+982 GDVMM

-997 QDMYEKFNENPD
+997 QDMYAKFNKNPD
-1009 AYLNVMN
+1009 AYLRIMN
-1016 NDLLPIVYRRC
+1016 SDLLPIVYRRC
-1027 NADEE
+1027 NERA

>member
-1 MMSDFNSNVNLNERI
+1 MEDTFETKPKVTVEYYS
-16 DLPLDADEILDGAV
+16 
-30 FVKGDSVYAATRL
+30 ATMPK
-43 RGTTERDFEDDV
+43 TAEKNYEDDV
-55 EKMLGEVGWTIHVGQ
+55 EAILGLAGWRTFDNNAAAQ

-84 INFVKE
+84 IDFVQG

-96 AKIEGLYGSHTQ
+96 AKIDGLYGSHTR
-108 ERFLKRLVDELEP
+108 ERFLKRLCDELEP
-121 HDERGGVLNVLRHGI
+121 HGERGGVVNVLRHGI
-136 RMIPGAQ
+136 RMAPGAQ
-143 FRLCFFKPATAKN
+143 FRLCYFRPATEKN
-156 PDALAHYKANRFE
+156 PDALARWRANRFE
-169 LVRQLRYGT
+169 VVRQLRYGT
-178 LPDDTNNSVDVVLFL
+178 MPDDLNNSVDVVLFL

-207 TGQHTEHAVKQ
+207 TGQRTEHAVKQ
-218 YERDRSPKELLF
+218 YKTDRSPKELLF
-230 KPNRRALVHFAL
+230 KANRRAIVHFAL
-242 DSETVAMCTWLANS
+242 DSETVEMCTWLANG
-256 KSRFLPFNRGNGMN
+256 KSFFLPFNRGNGKN
-270 GAGNPANPHGYRTEY
+270 GAGNPPNLHGYRTEY

-305 VEYDAN
+305 VEYDPD
-311 THVMKNVIFPRFHQ
+311 THAMKKIIFPRFHQ

-331 LVADAR
+331 LVADA
-337 DKGAGQSYLI
+337 KASGTGKSYLI

-362 AHHLQSLHDG
+362 AHHLQSLHDA
-372 NDNPVFDT
+372 NDSPVFDT

-386 RRNLDTQLS
+386 RRNLDAQLS
-395 ETIDS
+395 ETI
-400 VEHKRGV
+400 
-407 VVRIRE
+407 
-413 EDGSAGLRE
+413 E

-443 ETRVSGRKFAVIIDE
+443 ETKVSGRKFAVIIDE
-458 AHSSQSGKANAKMKM
+458 AHSSQSGKANAKMKL
-473 ALIDRDV
+473 ALIDRDL

-486 DDEDELAREMKA
+486 DDEDELAKEMKA
-498 QGRIPNLSFF
+498 QGTIPNLSFF

-524 RDNECK
+524 RDELCK
-530 RDGDGILIPRPFHLY
+530 RDESGILIPRPFHLY

-564 CFETYFKLAKT
+564 CFESYFKLVKT
-575 IQDDPKYK
+575 IADDPKYK
-583 EAKANRALMG
+583 EMKANRALMG
-593 IVDWNPEMVDR
+593 IVDWNPAMIGS

-621 GGKSKAMVVTWSRPM
+621 DHHSKAMVVTWSRPM
-636 AYRLYLAMT
+636 AYRLYLAMA
-645 EYIKQQR
+645 EYIKQQK
-652 YACEVMVAFSGKL
+652 YACQIMVAFSGRL

-679 VPETRTAELF
+679 VAETRTAELF
-689 DSDAKRIIVCANKF
+689 DTDEKRIIVCANKF

-745 VLDFANTWD
+745 VVDFANDWE
-754 TIRASFANY
+754 TIRASFSDY
-763 YEATELDAVTDP
+763 YEATQLDAATDP
-775 DVIYNLV
+775 DVIYNLQ

-787 YHVYEVSEI
+787 YHVYDATEI
-796 EAVAEVYYDE
+796 EAVASVYFDE
-806 TDSGVALRRIEP
+806 PDPGAVLRKIEP
-818 KLQPAVDRWCALDDT
+818 KLQPAVDRWQALDDT
-833 PKREFKMLLRKF
+833 PKREFKALLRKF

-859 DKDLHRLFVY
+859 DEDLHRLFVY
-869 AGFLVKKLFLKTAS
+869 AGFLVKKLFLDTGAT
-883 MPDLRDKVELE
+883 PDLRDKVELE

-904 HIKLQSEELHNGGAN
+904 AIKLESTDLHNGGAN
-919 AGITKDEEEEHL
+919 AGVSKEEEEERL
-931 SVLIEHLNE
+931 SVLIDHLND
-940 AFGAQWTDADKIIK
+940 AFGAEWTEADKIIK

-982 GDVML
+982 GDVMMR
-987 SALAAILSDS
+987 ALAAILSDS
-997 QDMYEKFNENPD
+997 QDMYEKFSENPD
-1009 AYLNVMN
+1009 AYMRIMD

-1027 NADEE
+1027 NSDEE

>member
-1 MMSDFNSNVNLNERI
+1 MEQVTYMAMG
-16 DLPLDADEILDGAV
+16 LP
-30 FVKGDSVYAATRL
+30 K
-43 RGTTERDFEDDV
+43 TTEKNFENNVESIMHDAGWDV
-55 EKMLGEVGWTIHVGQ
+55 FESNAEAQ

-76 LALKVDSL
+76 LALKIDSL
-84 INFVKE
+84 VGFVKE

-96 AKIEGLYGSHTQ
+96 AKIEGLYGSQTR
-108 ERFLKRLVDELEP
+108 ERFLKRVCDELEP
-121 HDERGGVLNVLRHGI
+121 HDDRGGVVNVLRHGI
-136 RMIPGAQ
+136 KMAPGAQ
-143 FRLCFFKPATAKN
+143 FRLCFFRPATGKN
-156 PDALAHYKANRFE
+156 PDAWARYEKNRFE

-178 LPDDTNNSVDVVLFL
+178 LPDDKDNSVDTVLFL

-207 TGQHTEHAVKQ
+207 TGQRTDHAVKQ
-218 YERDRSPKELLF
+218 YKTDRSPKELLF
-230 KPNRRALVHFAL
+230 KPNRRAIVHFAL
-242 DSETVAMCTWLANS
+242 DSETVEMCTWLANG
-256 KSRFLPFNRGNGMN
+256 KSFFMPFNKGNGMN
-270 GAGNPANPHGYRTEY
+270 GAGNPANPNGYRTEY

-291 APDSLLDII
+291 ATDSLLDII

-305 VEYDAN
+305 VEYDAD
-311 THVMKNVIFPRFHQ
+311 TKAMKKIIFPRYHQ

-337 DKGAGQSYLI
+337 EKGAGQSYLI

-362 AHHLQSLHDG
+362 AHHLQSLHDA
-372 NDNPVFDT
+372 DDKPVFDT

-386 RRNLDTQLS
+386 RRNLDSQLADYI
-395 ETIDS
+395 EG

-422 ALNSGAQ
+422 ALNAGAQ

-443 ETRVSGRKFAVIIDE
+443 ETKVSGRKFAVIIDE

-473 ALIDRDV
+473 ALIDRDL

-486 DDEDELAREMKA
+486 DDEDELAKEMKA
-498 QGRIPNLSFF
+498 QGKIPSLSFF

-524 RDNECK
+524 RDEECK
-530 RDGDGILIPRPFHLY
+530 HDESGMLVPRPFHLY

-575 IQDDPKYK
+575 IEDDPKYK

-593 IVDWNPEMVDR
+593 IAEWNPAMIDK

-621 GGKSKAMVVTWSRPM
+621 GGRSKAMVVTWSRPM
-636 AYRLYLAMT
+636 AYRLYRAICDYVAEM
-645 EYIKQQR
+645 R

-665 DVDGE
+665 EVDGE
-670 EVTEAKVNG
+670 ELTEASING
-679 VPETRTAELF
+679 VPESRTAELF
-689 DSDAKRIIVCANKF
+689 DTDAKRIIVCANKF

-736 CSIPGKRTF
+736 YPGKRTF
-745 VLDFANTWD
+745 VVDFANDWE
-754 TIRASFANY
+754 TIRASFSNY
-763 YEATELDAVTDP
+763 YEATELDAATDP
-775 DVIYNLV
+775 DVIYNLAD
-782 ERLDG
+782 RLAG
-787 YHVYEVSEI
+787 YRIYDQTEVD
-796 EAVAEVYYDE
+796 AVAEAYFEEPDPDKVL
-806 TDSGVALRRIEP
+806 AKIEG
-818 KLQPAVDRWCALDDT
+818 KLAPAVDRWKAKEDT
-833 PKREFKMLLRKF
+833 PKREFKALLRKF
-845 LRSYSFITQMISLG
+845 LRSYSFITQMVALG
-859 DKDLHRLFVY
+859 DKDLHHLFVY
-869 AGFLVKKLFLKTAS
+869 GGFLIKKLFLDTGDT
-883 MPDLRDKVELE
+883 PDLRDKVELE

-904 HIKLQSEELHNGGAN
+904 AIKLESEELHNGGAN
-919 AGITKDEEEEHL
+919 AGISKEEEEVQL
-931 SVLIEHLNE
+931 SVLIEHLN
-940 AFGAQWTDADKIIK
+940 AVFGTEWEDADKIIK

-962 DEEFVA
+962 DEDFVA
-968 KARTNSMGD
+968 KARSNSMGD
-977 LRAIF
+977 LKAIF
-982 GDVML
+982 GTVMMN
-987 SALAAILSDS
+987 ALAAILSDS
-997 QDMYEKFNENPD
+997 QDMFEKFNENPD
-1009 AYLNVMN
+1009 AFMRVM
-1016 NDLLPIVYRRC
+1016 DDELLPIVYRRC
-1027 NADEE
+1027 NSDEG

>member
-1 MMSDFNSNVNLNERI
+1 MEDTFDKTPQVTVEYYSTSMPKTAEKN
-16 DLPLDADEILDGAV
+16 
-30 FVKGDSVYAATRL
+30 
-43 RGTTERDFEDDV
+43 FEGDV
-55 EKMLGEVGWTIHVGQ
+55 ESILGLAGWRTFDSNATAQ

-76 LALKVDSL
+76 LAFKVESL
-84 INFVKE
+84 VGFVRE

-96 AKIEGLYGSHTQ
+96 AKIVSLYGSHTQ
-108 ERFLKRLVDELEP
+108 ERFIKRLCDELEP
-121 HDERGGVLNVLRHGI
+121 HDERGGVVNVLRHGI
-136 RMIPGAQ
+136 RMAPGAQ
-143 FRLCFFKPATAKN
+143 FRLCYFRPVTEKN
-156 PDALAHYKANRFE
+156 PDAWK
-169 LVRQLRYGT
+169 RYGT
-178 LPDDTNNSVDVVLFL
+178 MPDDLNNSVDIVLFL

-207 TGQHTEHAVKQ
+207 TGQRIEHAVKQ
-218 YERDRSPKELLF
+218 YKTDRSPKELLF
-230 KPNRRALVHFAL
+230 KANRRAIVHFAL
-242 DSETVAMCTWLANS
+242 DSETVEMCTWLANG
-256 KSRFLPFNRGNGMN
+256 KSFFLPFNRGNGKN
-270 GAGNPANPHGYRTEY
+270 GAGNPPNPHGYRTEY

-305 VEYDAN
+305 VEYDPD
-311 THVMKNVIFPRFHQ
+311 THAMKKIIFPRFHQ

-331 LVADAR
+331 LVADA
-337 DKGAGQSYLI
+337 KASGAGKSYLI

-362 AHHLQSLHDG
+362 AHHLQSLHGAD
-372 NDNPVFDT
+372 DNPVFDT

-386 RRNLDTQLS
+386 RRNLDAQLS
-395 ETIDS
+395 ETIDA
-400 VEHKRGV
+400 VEHKRVV

-443 ETRVSGRKFAVIIDE
+443 ETKVSGRKFAVIIDE
-458 AHSSQSGKANAKMKM
+458 AHSSQSGKANAKMKL
-473 ALIDRDV
+473 ALIDRDL

-486 DDEDELAREMKA
+486 DDEDELAKEMKA
-498 QGRIPNLSFF
+498 QGTIPNLSFF

-524 RDNECK
+524 RDELCK
-530 RDGDGILIPRPFHLY
+530 RDESGILIPRPFHLY

-564 CFETYFKLAKT
+564 CFESYFKLVKT
-575 IQDDPKYK
+575 IADDPKYK
-583 EAKANRALMG
+583 EMKANRVLMG
-593 IVDWNPEMVDR
+593 IVDWNPTMIGQ

-621 GGKSKAMVVTWSRPM
+621 DGKAKAMVVTWSRPM
-636 AYRLYLAMT
+636 AYRLYLAMA
-645 EYIKQQR
+645 EYIKQQK
-652 YACEVMVAFSGKL
+652 YACQIMVAFSGKL

-689 DSDAKRIIVCANKF
+689 DSDEKRIIVCANKF

-745 VLDFANTWD
+745 VVDFANTWD
-754 TIRASFANY
+754 TIRASFSDY
-763 YEATELDAVTDP
+763 YEATQLDAATDP
-775 DVIYNLV
+775 DVIHNLQ

-787 YHVYEVSEI
+787 YHVYEYSKV
-796 EAVAEVYYDE
+796 EAIASVYFDE
-806 TDSGVALRRIEP
+806 PDPSAVLRKIEP
-818 KLQPAVDRWCALDDT
+818 KLQPAVDRWQALDDT
-833 PKREFKMLLRKF
+833 PKREFKALLRKF

-859 DKDLHRLFVY
+859 DEDLHRLFVY
-869 AGFLVKKLFLKTAS
+869 AGFLVKKLFLDTGS
-883 MPDLRDKVELE
+883 TPDLRDKVELE

-904 HIKLQSEELHNGGAN
+904 AIKLESTELHNGGAN
-919 AGITKDEEEEHL
+919 AGVSKEEEEERL
-931 SVLIEHLNE
+931 SVLIDHLNE
-940 AFGAQWTDADKIIK
+940 AFGAEWTEADKIIK

-982 GDVML
+982 GDVMMR
-987 SALAAILSDS
+987 ALAAILADS
-997 QDMYEKFNENPD
+997 ADMYEKFSENPD
-1009 AYLNVMN
+1009 AYMRIMD

-1027 NADEE
+1027 NSDEE

>member
-1 MMSDFNSNVNLNERI
+1 MVEHFDTTSKV
-16 DLPLDADEILDGAV
+16 
-30 FVKGDSVYAATRL
+30 SVEYF
-43 RGTTERDFEDDV
+43 GTKMPKTSEKNFEGDV
-55 EKMLGEVGWTIHVGQ
+55 EAILGLGGWLTFVSNAEAQ

-76 LALKVDSL
+76 AALKVNSL
-84 INFVKE
+84 VEFVQK

-96 AKIEGLYGSHTQ
+96 AKIEGLYGAHTR
-108 ERFLKRLVDELEP
+108 ERFVKRLVDELEP
-121 HDERGGVLNVLRHGI
+121 HDDRGGVVNVLRHGI
-136 RMIPGAQ
+136 RMAPGAH
-143 FRLCFFKPATAKN
+143 FRLCFFEPATKKN
-156 PDALAHYKANRFE
+156 PDAWGRYRANRFE
-169 LVRQLRYGT
+169 VVRQLRYGT
-178 LPDDTNNSVDVVLFL
+178 LPDDIDNSVDIVLFL

-207 TGQHTEHAVKQ
+207 TGQRTEHAVRQ
-218 YERDRSPKELLF
+218 YKTDRSPKELLF
-230 KPNRRALVHFAL
+230 KPNRRAIVHFAF
-242 DSETVAMCTWLANS
+242 DSETVEMCTWLANG
-256 KSRFLPFNRGNGMN
+256 KSQFLPFNKGNGKN
-270 GAGNPANPHGYRTEY
+270 GAGNPPNPNGYRTEY

-291 APDSLLDII
+291 SPASLLDII

-305 VEYDAN
+305 VEYDAS
-311 THVMKNVIFPRFHQ
+311 TKVMTKIIFPRFHQ

-331 LVADAR
+331 LVADAQR
-337 DKGAGQSYLI
+337 QGAGHSYLI

-356 NSIAWL
+356 NTIAWL
-362 AHHLQSLHDG
+362 AHHLQSLHDA
-372 NDNPVFDT
+372 DDVPVFDT

-386 RRNLDTQLS
+386 RRNLDAQLS

-413 EDGSAGLRE
+413 ENGSAGLRE

-443 ETRVSGRKFAVIIDE
+443 ETKVSGRRFAVIIDE
-458 AHSSQSGKANAKMKM
+458 AHSSQSGKANAKMKL
-473 ALIDRDV
+473 ALIDRDL

-486 DDEDELAREMKA
+486 DDEDELAKEMKA
-498 QGRIPNLSFF
+498 QGTISNLSFF

-524 RDNECK
+524 RDNACK
-530 RDGDGILIPRPFHLY
+530 RDANGILIPRPFHLY

-564 CFETYFKLAKT
+564 CFESYFKLVKT
-575 IQDDPKYK
+575 IADDPKYK
-583 EAKANRALMG
+583 EMKANRALMG
-593 IVDWNPEMVDR
+593 IVDWNPAMIGQ

-621 GGKSKAMVVTWSRPM
+621 GGKAKAMVVTWSRPM
-636 AYRLYLAMT
+636 AYRLYLAMAD
-645 EYIKQQR
+645 YIKQQR
-652 YACEVMVAFSGKL
+652 YACQIMVAFSGTL

-679 VPETRTAELF
+679 VPEARTAELF
-689 DSDAKRIIVCANKF
+689 DSDEKRIIVCANKF

-745 VLDFANTWD
+745 VVDFANTWD
-754 TIRASFANY
+754 AIRASFSDY
-763 YEATELDAVTDP
+763 YEATQLDAATDP
-775 DVIYNLV
+775 DVIYNLIG
-782 ERLDG
+782 RLDG
-787 YHVYEVSEI
+787 YRVYDPSEV
-796 EAVAEVYYDE
+796 EAVAAAYFDE
-806 TDSGVALRRIEP
+806 SDPGAVLRKIEP
-818 KLQPAVDRWCALDDT
+818 KLQPAVDRWQALDDA
-833 PKREFKMLLRKF
+833 PKREFKALLRKF

-859 DKDLHRLFVY
+859 DANLHRFFVY
-869 AGFLVKKLFLKTAS
+869 SGFLVKKLFLDTGS
-883 MPDLRDKVELE
+883 TPDLRDKVELE

-904 HIKLQSEELHNGGAN
+904 AIKLESTELHNGGAN
-919 AGITKDEEEEHL
+919 AGVSKEEEEERL
-931 SVLIEHLNE
+931 SVLIDHLNE
-940 AFGAQWTDADKIIK
+940 AFGAEWTEADKIIK

-977 LRAIF
+977 LRAVF
-982 GDVML
+982 GDVMMR
-987 SALAAILSDS
+987 ALATILSDS
-997 QDMYEKFNENPD
+997 QDMFERFNENPD
-1009 AYLNVMN
+1009 AYMRIMN
-1016 NDLLPIVYRRC
+1016 SDLLPLVYRRC
-1027 NADEE
+1027 NSVEE

>member
-1 MMSDFNSNVNLNERI
+1 MAEHSDIASKIAIEYVSAPKTSEKN
-16 DLPLDADEILDGAV
+16 
-30 FVKGDSVYAATRL
+30 
-43 RGTTERDFEDDV
+43 FEDDV
-55 EKMLGEVGWTIHVGQ
+55 ESILGLAGWRTFASNVDAQ
-70 ADYDRK
+70 ADYDRR

-84 INFVKE
+84 VGFVQE

-96 AKIEGLYGSHTQ
+96 AKIERLYGSHAR
-108 ERFLKRLVDELEP
+108 ERFVKRLVDELEP
-121 HDERGGVLNVLRHGI
+121 HDDRGGVVNVLRHGI
-136 RMIPGAQ
+136 RMAPGAQ
-143 FRLCFFKPATAKN
+143 FRLCFFKPATRKN
-156 PDALAHYKANRFE
+156 PDAWKRYRTNRFE
-169 LVRQLRYGT
+169 VVRQLRYGT
-178 LPDDTNNSVDVVLFL
+178 LAEDMYNSVDVALFL

-207 TGQHTEHAVKQ
+207 TGQRTEHAVKQ
-218 YERDRSPKELLF
+218 YKTDRSPKELLF
-230 KPNRRALVHFAL
+230 KANRRAIVHFAL
-242 DSETVAMCTWLANS
+242 DSETVEMCTWLANGN
-256 KSRFLPFNRGNGMN
+256 SRFLPFNKGNGKN
-270 GAGNPANPHGYRTEY
+270 GGGNPSNPNGYRTEY
-285 LYREIL
+285 LYREML
-291 APDSLLDII
+291 APASLLDII

-305 VEYDAN
+305 VEYDAD
-311 THVMKNVIFPRFHQ
+311 TKVMRKIIFPRFHQ

-337 DKGAGQSYLI
+337 EKGAGHSYLI

-362 AHHLQSLHDG
+362 AHHLQSLHDE
-372 NDNPVFDT
+372 NDSPVFDT

-386 RRNLDTQLS
+386 RRNLDAQLS

-443 ETRVSGRKFAVIIDE
+443 ETKVSGRKFAVIIDE
-458 AHSSQSGKANAKMKM
+458 AHSSQSGKANAKMKL
-473 ALIDRDV
+473 ALIDHDL
-480 DPDEPW
+480 DPDESW
-486 DDEDELAREMKA
+486 DDEDELAKEMKA
-498 QGRIPNLSFF
+498 QGTIPNLSFF

-524 RDNECK
+524 RDDKCK
-530 RDGDGILIPRPFHLY
+530 RDENGILIPRPFHLY

-564 CFETYFKLAKT
+564 CFESYFKLVKT
-575 IQDDPKYK
+575 IADDPKYK
-583 EAKANRALMG
+583 EMKANRALMG
-593 IVDWNPEMVDR
+593 IVDWNPAMIGQ

-621 GGKSKAMVVTWSRPM
+621 GGKAKAMVVTWSRPM
-636 AYRLYLAMT
+636 AYRLYLAMAD
-645 EYIKQQR
+645 YIKQQR
-652 YACEVMVAFSGKL
+652 YACQIMVAFSGKL

-679 VPETRTAELF
+679 APETRTAELF
-689 DSDAKRIIVCANKF
+689 DSDEKRIIVCANKF

-745 VLDFANTWD
+745 VVDFANTWD
-754 TIRASFANY
+754 SIRASFSDY
-763 YEATELDAVTDP
+763 YEATQLDAATDP
-775 DVIYNLV
+775 DVIYNLM

-787 YHVYEVSEI
+787 YHVYETTEV
-796 EAVAEVYYDE
+796 EAVASIYFDE
-806 TDSGVALRRIEP
+806 PDSSAVLRKVES
-818 KLQPAVDRWCALDDT
+818 KLQPAVDRWSTLDDT
-833 PKREFKMLLRKF
+833 PKREFKALLRKF

-859 DKDLHRLFVY
+859 DEDMHRFFVY
-869 AGFLVKKLFLKTAS
+869 AGYLVKKLFLDTGS
-883 MPDLRDKVELE
+883 TPDLRDKVELE
-894 YLRIEDKGTQ
+894 YLRIEDKGT
-904 HIKLQSEELHNGGAN
+904 HAIKLESTELHNGGAN
-919 AGITKDEEEEHL
+919 AGVAKEEEEERL
-931 SVLIEHLNE
+931 SVLIDHLND
-940 AFGAQWTDADKIIK
+940 AFGAEWTDADKIIK

-968 KARTNSMGD
+968 KARNNSMGD
-977 LRAIF
+977 LRAVF
-982 GDVML
+982 GGVMMR
-987 SALAAILSDS
+987 ALTAILSDS
-997 QDMYEKFNENPD
+997 QDMFEKFNENPD
-1009 AYLNVMN
+1009 AYMRIMN
-1016 NDLLPIVYRRC
+1016 SDLLPLVYRRC
-1027 NADEE
+1027 NSVEGRNAS

>member
-1 MMSDFNSNVNLNERI
+1 MNAS
-16 DLPLDADEILDGAV
+16 
-30 FVKGDSVYAATRL
+30 
-43 RGTTERDFEDDV
+43 TTEKDFENDV
-55 EKMLGEVGWTIHVGQ
+55 EWLMDQAGWRTIYNETEGLPHADNNACAQ

-84 INFVKE
+84 IGFVQE

-96 AKIEGLYGSHTQ
+96 AKIEGLYGAHAR
-108 ERFLKRLVDELEP
+108 ERFLKRLTDELEP
-121 HDERGGVLNVLRHGI
+121 HGERGGVLNVLRHGI
-136 RMIPGAQ
+136 RMAPGAQ
-143 FRLCFFKPATAKN
+143 FKLCFFKPATSKN
-156 PDALAHYKANRFE
+156 PDAVAHYHANRFE
-169 LVRQLRYGT
+169 MVRQLRYGT
-178 LPDDTNNSVDVVLFL
+178 LPDDLNNSVDVVLFL

-207 TGQHTEHAVKQ
+207 TGQRTEHAVKQ
-218 YERDRSPKELLF
+218 YKRDRSPKELLF

-242 DSETVAMCTWLANS
+242 DSETVQMCTWLANGNS
-256 KSRFLPFNRGNGMN
+256 VFLPFNRGNGNN
-270 GAGNPANPHGYRTEY
+270 GGGNPANPHGYRTEY
-285 LYREIL
+285 LYHDIL

-300 QRFVR
+300 QRFIR
-305 VEYDAN
+305 VEYDKE
-311 THVMKNVIFPRFHQ
+311 THAMKKIIFPRFHQ

-331 LVADAR
+331 LVADAQEH
-337 DKGAGQSYLI
+337 GAGHNYLI

-356 NSIAWL
+356 NTIAWL
-362 AHHLQSLHDG
+362 AHHLQSLHNAG
-372 NDNPVFDT
+372 GKPVFDT

-386 RRNLDTQLS
+386 RRNLDAQLS
-395 ETIDS
+395 ETIDA

-407 VVRIRE
+407 VVRVRE

-422 ALNSGAQ
+422 ALNAGAQ

-443 ETRVSGRKFAVIIDE
+443 ETKVLGRRFAVIIDE
-458 AHSSQSGKANAKMKM
+458 AHSSQSGRANAKMKM
-473 ALIDRDV
+473 ALMDRDL

-486 DDEDELAREMKA
+486 DDEDEMAREMKA
-498 QGRIPNLSFF
+498 QGRIDNLSFF

-515 AATLEVFGT
+515 PATLEVFGA
-524 RDNECK
+524 RDEQCK
-530 RDGDGILIPRPFHLY
+530 RDKDGMLIPRPFHLY

-593 IVDWNPEMVDR
+593 IVDWNPAMVDR

-609 VEHFMNDVEGVL
+609 VEHFMNDVEGVI
-621 GGKSKAMVVTWSRPM
+621 GHKAKAMVVTWSRPM
-636 AYRLYLAMT
+636 AYRLYTAMT
-645 EYIKQQR
+645 DYVKQQR
-652 YACEVMVAFSGKL
+652 YACQVMIAFSGAL

-689 DSDAKRIIVCANKF
+689 DTDEKRIIVCANKF

-716 VDKMLTGVAAVQTLS
+716 VDKQLTGVAAVQTLS

-736 CSIPGKRTF
+736 YPGKRTF

-763 YEATELDAVTDP
+763 YEATELDAATDP
-775 DVIYNLV
+775 DVIYNLA
-782 ERLDG
+782 ERLDS
-787 YHVYEVSEI
+787 YHVYDRTEV
-796 EAVAEVYYDE
+796 EAVSDVYYHEPDQ
-806 TDSGVALRRIEP
+806 DAVLRRIEP
-818 KLQPAVDRWCALDDT
+818 QLQPAVDRWGALDDT
-833 PKREFKMLLRKF
+833 PKREFKALLRKF

-859 DKDLHRLFVY
+859 DEGLHRLFVY
-869 AGFLVKKLFLKTAS
+869 AGFLVKKLFLETGS
-883 MPDLRDKVELE
+883 TPDLRDKVELE

-904 HIKLQSEELHNGGAN
+904 AIKLESEQLHNGGAN
-919 AGITKDEEEEHL
+919 AGVAKEEEEERL
-931 SVLIEHLNE
+931 SVLIEHLND
-940 AFGAQWTDADKIIK
+940 AFGAEWTDADKIIK

-962 DEEFVA
+962 DDDFVA

-982 GDVML
+982 GDVMMG
-987 SALAAILSDS
+987 ALAAILSDS
-997 QDMYEKFNENPD
+997 QDMYAKFNENPD
-1009 AYLNVMN
+1009 AYLRIMN
-1016 NDLLPIVYRRC
+1016 SDLLPIVYRRC
-1027 NADEE
+1027 NERA